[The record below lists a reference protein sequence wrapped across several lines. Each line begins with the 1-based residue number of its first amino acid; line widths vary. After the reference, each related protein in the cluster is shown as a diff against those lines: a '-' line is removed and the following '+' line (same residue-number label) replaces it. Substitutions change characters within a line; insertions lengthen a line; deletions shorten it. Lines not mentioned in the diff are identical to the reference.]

1 MKRRKK
7 LIGALLSSAM
17 LLTSIMP
24 VSVMAAEPG
33 DAQGEAGAQ
42 PGLKMWYS
50 SPATDWESEASPL
63 GNGFMGAMIF
73 GGVDSDQILINE
85 HTLWSGG
92 PGADPDYDGGH
103 NDRTSEENAANL
115 KKAQELLQDEV
126 TDFTENHSAYVD
138 ESTGQ
143 VVSEN
148 FNPSDEVK
156 NLINT
161 LKGDKTYF
169 GHYQQL
175 SNIMITN
182 DSDKAVIPVSIDSNS
197 ANKNSGNQQYQEGP
211 EKAFDNRTDTKWY
224 SVGGLSGDAQ
234 QEFPAWVTA
243 EYEEPVTT
251 SQYAIVSGNDTPARD
266 PKAWNLYGSNDGEKF
281 DLIDAQTDVVFENRI
296 QTKYFPLDG
305 EVSYKYYKFEV
316 TELYGNAGGCQMQEI
331 IINASEEKASEYTD
345 YVRALDLDTAVASVD
360 YTLDGVG
367 YHREYFVSNPGN
379 VMAVRLTADQDGSIT
394 KYFSITTPQAKAE
407 ISSEN
412 DTITLTG
419 TPSDHGED
427 GLHFAQ
433 QVKVIPKGGE
443 MEADGTGV
451 MVTGADEVLL
461 LMSAGTNYQQCMDDS
476 YDYFSDEDPLDG
488 VKERIAAAEEK
499 GYEALKADHIADYQ
513 SLYDNVKLDLGGSV
527 PDKSTDALLAGYNG
541 RSADPNTA
549 EEDLYLENMYYQYGR
564 YLLIASSREGS
575 LPANL
580 QGIWANGLTPPWDAD
595 YHTNINVQMNYWLAE
610 QTNLSEC
617 HLPLIEYINSLVPR
631 GSETAEKV
639 FGEGT
644 RGWTTFHENNIWG
657 NTAPA
662 VSDAF
667 FTPTAAAWLCQ
678 DIWEVYAFNMD
689 EEFLAEN
696 YDTMLQSAIF
706 LVDILVEDERDG
718 TLVVS
723 PSYSPEHGPYSLGS
737 TFDQAVV
744 WDIFNNV
751 ILAADVLGKSD
762 TSEVQEIKAAF
773 EKLSGPKI
781 GLAGQ
786 FQEWKD
792 ETTMDITGDGGHR
805 HVNHLYGLHPGKQIV
820 AGRSEQDDE
829 YVEAMKV
836 TLNTR
841 GDGGTGWS
849 KAWKINFWARLR
861 DGDHAHKM
869 VEEQLK
875 ESTLQNLFD
884 THPPFQIDGNFG
896 ATAGMTEMLLQSQGD
911 SIDLLAAMPV
921 DWDTG
926 SVTGLRA
933 RGDVTVDMTWQRAT
947 LTGAVLTAGT
957 AGELKVRGENIGTS
971 TLTDADGNEVEFT
984 KEDADTITF
993 NAEAGMTYTISEIRD
1008 EEGAAQAR
1016 EELQGLIA
1024 SAQEKLDAKSPE
1036 DEIYDEGA
1044 NKALEEAIGA
1054 AQNVLDSDT
1063 QDYFELTD
1071 AVSALQQAVNEFD
1084 DAYNVSF
1091 SVSPASGIY
1100 SGDLTVKIDCA
1111 SSIVDIRYTIDGSE
1125 PTADSPKYYN
1135 GIILPYGI
1143 STVKAAAFLGD
1154 KQINDTATYEYMVNE
1169 EENLAQGKSIT
1180 AVQGTNVISGYGP
1193 EKAVDGDTGSRL
1205 ATNGSGAAV
1214 EIDLGTAEE
1223 VSAVA
1228 IDQFVEREQTSRI
1241 QEYTVEYWDGE
1252 NWVECDRVQ
1261 NSVKEADNI
1270 IFNNDPDHD
1279 PTQHAYMGS
1288 VFGPVT
1294 ASRFRINMTGG
1305 EVSIWEISLY
1315 GNTAAVDLTAL
1326 KQAVLDA
1333 GSIELD
1339 GYTEDSVKALQEA
1352 LAEAE
1357 KVLADSGVS
1366 QEDADQAA
1374 DALNQAIAD
1383 LTLKS
1388 DEEQTVSKKTLE
1400 YFLNRAKEYQA
1411 NGTVDS
1417 CVESVKKL
1425 FEEAV
1430 AEGEAVMADE
1440 HATRDEVMD
1449 ASLKLMKAIH
1459 ALDMKAA
1466 DKTDLEMAV
1475 ELGEMIDLSRYV
1487 EAGQQEFTDAL
1498 TAAKEVLADGDAL
1511 QGDADTAWNTLV
1523 AAMENLRLKAD
1534 KDVLEA
1540 LLDEAA
1546 GLDLSRYT
1554 EESVA
1559 VFRAALASAQAVFAD
1574 GTLTEADQ
1582 QKVDD
1587 AVNALKEAKAGLTAL
1602 NDGSGDGSGTGS
1614 GDAQE
1619 PGGSQDTDGQN
1630 SGSQNTGGQNSADQG
1645 GSKTGS
1651 GGNADKNSGDSADK
1665 AAKTGD
1671 AAPVAG
1677 WILFAAVSGAAA
1689 FSVITG
1695 KRRRGQR

>member
-1 MKRRKK
+1 MRAAVWLRTGGNSLQIYGGLFGKRGGQLERRRRVKLKGKK
-7 LIGALLSSAM
+7 KILGWVLSTAM
-17 LLTSIMP
+17 VVTGIMP
-24 VSVMAAEPG
+24 VNTLAAEPG
-33 DAQGEAGAQ
+33 EEEPGQ
-42 PGLKMWYS
+42 PALRMWYD

-103 NDRTSEENAANL
+103 NDNTSEENAANL
-115 KKAQELLQDEV
+115 KRAQELLQDEV
-126 TDFTENHSAYVD
+126 TAFTENNSAYID

-143 VVSEN
+143 VISSN
-148 FNPSDEVK
+148 FNESSEVR
-156 NLINT
+156 NLINS
-161 LKGDKTYF
+161 LKGDKTNF

-182 DSDKAVIPVSIDSNS
+182 TPAATVTPIHVESNS
-197 ANKNSGNQQYQEGP
+197 ANADSENQQYQEGP
-211 EKAFDNRTDTKWY
+211 EKAFDNNLDTKWY
-224 SVGGLSGDAQ
+224 STGGLSGDAQ
-234 QEFPAWVTA
+234 QEFPAWVTV

-266 PKAWNLYGSNDGEKF
+266 PKAWNLYGSNDGEEF
-281 DLIDAQTDVVFENRI
+281 VLLDAQTDVAFSNRI
-296 QTKYFPLDG
+296 ETKYFPLDE

-316 TELYGNAGGCQMQEI
+316 TGLYGDAGGCQMQEV
-331 IINASEEKASEYTD
+331 IINAPSDEASDYTN
-345 YVRALDLDTAVASVD
+345 YVRALDLDTAVATVD
-360 YTLDGVG
+360 YTIDETN

-379 VMAVRLTADQDGSIT
+379 VMAVRLTADQENSIT
-394 KYFSITTPQAKAE
+394 KYFSITTPQTKAE
-407 ISSEN
+407 ITAEG

-419 TPSDHGED
+419 TPADHGED

-433 QVKVIPKGGE
+433 QVKVILPGDGE
-443 MEADGTGV
+443 MEADENGGIL
-451 MVTGADEVLL
+451 VTDADEVLL

-499 GYEALKADHIADYQ
+499 GYEALKEEHIADYK
-513 SLYDNVKLDLGGSV
+513 SLYDNVKLNLGSNV
-527 PDKSTDALLAGYNG
+527 PDKATDALLAGYNG

-549 EEDLYLENMYYQYGR
+549 EEDLYLETMYYQFGR
-564 YLLIASSREGS
+564 YLMISSSREGS

-580 QGIWANGLTPPWDAD
+580 QGIWANGLNPPWDAD

-617 HLPLIEYINSLVPR
+617 HEPLIRYINSLVPR
-631 GSETAEKV
+631 GSETAKKV
-639 FGEGT
+639 FGEDT

-678 DIWEVYAFNMD
+678 DIWEVYAFNLD

-751 ILAADVLGKSD
+751 ILASEVLGKED
-762 TSEVQEIKAAF
+762 TPEVQEIKTAF
-773 EKLSGPKI
+773 ENLSGPKI

-805 HVNHLYGLHPGKQIV
+805 HVNHLYGLHPGKQFV
-820 AGRSEQDDE
+820 AGRSEEDDQ
-829 YVEAMKV
+829 YIEAMKE

-875 ESTLQNLFD
+875 ESTLTNLFD

-911 SIDLLAAMPV
+911 SIDLLAAMPA
-921 DWDTG
+921 DWDAG

-933 RGDVTVDMTWQRAT
+933 RGDVTVDMTWQRST

-957 AGELKVRGENIGTS
+957 DGELKVRGENIGTS
-971 TLTDADGNEVEFT
+971 TLTDSNGNAVEYT
-984 KEDADTITF
+984 KVDADTITF
-993 NAEAGMTYTISEIRD
+993 DAAAGTSYTISEIRN
-1008 EEGAAQAR
+1008 EEGVAQAR
-1016 EELQGLIA
+1016 EDLQELIA
-1024 SAQEKLDAKSPE
+1024 TAQEKLDARSPE

-1044 NKALEEAIGA
+1044 NKALEEAIKT
-1054 AQNVLDSDT
+1054 AQAVLDSDT
-1063 QDYFELTD
+1063 QDYFVLTD
-1071 AVSALQQAVNEFD
+1071 AVSALQEAINDFD
-1084 DAYNVSF
+1084 DAYNIAF

-1100 SGDLTVKIDCA
+1100 DGGLTVKVECA

-1125 PTADSPKYYN
+1125 PMADSPKYYN
-1135 GIILPYGI
+1135 GIVLPYGI
-1143 STVKAAAFLGD
+1143 STVKAATFLGD
-1154 KQINDTATYEYMVNE
+1154 KQINDTVTIEYMVNDDN
-1169 EENLAQGKSIT
+1169 NLALGRSISVT
-1180 AVQGTNVISGYGP
+1180 QGTNVISGYGP
-1193 EKAVDGDTGSRL
+1193 EKSVDGDASTRL
-1205 ATNGSGAAV
+1205 ATNGSGAGV
-1214 EIDLGTAEE
+1214 EIDLGSAVE
-1223 VSAVA
+1223 VSAVS
-1228 IDQFVEREQTSRI
+1228 IDQFVENYQTTRI

-1252 NWVECDRVQ
+1252 NWVECDHVR
-1261 NSVKEADNI
+1261 NDVKEADNI
-1270 IFNNDPDHD
+1270 IFNNDPDNN

-1288 VFGPVT
+1288 TFDPVT
-1294 ASRFRINMTGG
+1294 TSKIRINMTGG
-1305 EVSIWEISLY
+1305 EVSIWEIGVY
-1315 GNTAAVDLTAL
+1315 GNVPAVDRTAL
-1326 KQAVLDA
+1326 EQAILDA
-1333 GSIELD
+1333 ESIELD
-1339 GYTEDSVKALQEA
+1339 GYTEESVKALQEA
-1352 LAEAE
+1352 LAHAKETAE
-1357 KVLADSGVS
+1357 NDAAA
-1366 QEDADQAA
+1366 QEDVDAA
-1374 DALNQAIAD
+1374 AAALNQAIAGLVSESGED
-1383 LTLKS
+1383 
-1388 DEEQTVSKKTLE
+1388 QAVSKKTLE
-1400 YFLNRAKEYQA
+1400 YFLNSAKEHVA
-1411 NGTVDS
+1411 NGDVDN
-1417 CVESVKKL
+1417 CVESVQKL
-1425 FEEAV
+1425 FEEAI
-1430 AEGEAVMADE
+1430 AEGEAVMADAD
-1440 HATRDEVMD
+1440 ATRDEVMN
-1449 ASLKLMKAIH
+1449 ATIKLVKAIH
-1459 ALDMKAA
+1459 ALDMQAA

-1475 ELGEMIDLSRYV
+1475 ELGDMIDLSKYV
-1487 EAGQQEFTDAL
+1487 EAGQQEFTDTLA
-1498 TAAKEVLADGDAL
+1498 AAKEVLADGDAM
-1511 QGDADTAWNTLV
+1511 QGDVDEAWDALV
-1523 AAMENLRLKAD
+1523 TAMENLRLKAS
-1534 KDVLEA
+1534 KDALED
-1540 LLDEAA
+1540 LLNEAA

-1554 EESVA
+1554 EESAA

-1574 GTLTEADQ
+1574 ETLSEADQ

-1587 AVNALKEAKAGLTAL
+1587 AAAALKAAKDGLVAKA
-1602 NDGSGDGSGTGS
+1602 DGSGEGNETGNGS
-1614 GDAQE
+1614 
-1619 PGGSQDTDGQN
+1619 
-1630 SGSQNTGGQNSADQG
+1630 SA
-1645 GSKTGS
+1645 
-1651 GGNADKNSGDSADK
+1651 NK

-1671 AAPVAG
+1671 TAPIAG
-1677 WILFAAVSGAAA
+1677 WMLLMIGTGAAA
-1689 FSVITG
+1689 LAVYR
-1695 KRRRGQR
+1695 KRIKL

>member
-1 MKRRKK
+1 MKGKK
-7 LIGALLSSAM
+7 KILGWVLSTAM
-17 LLTSIMP
+17 VVTGIMP
-24 VSVMAAEPG
+24 VNTLAAEPG
-33 DAQGEAGAQ
+33 EEEPGQ
-42 PGLKMWYS
+42 PALRMWYD

-103 NDRTSEENAANL
+103 NDNTSEENAANL
-115 KKAQELLQDEV
+115 KRAQELLQDEV
-126 TDFTENHSAYVD
+126 TAFTENNSAYID

-143 VVSEN
+143 VISSN
-148 FNPSDEVK
+148 FNESSEVR
-156 NLINT
+156 NLINS
-161 LKGDKTYF
+161 LKGDKTNF

-182 DSDKAVIPVSIDSNS
+182 TPAATVTPIHVESNS
-197 ANKNSGNQQYQEGP
+197 ANADSENQQYQEGP
-211 EKAFDNRTDTKWY
+211 EKAFDNNLDTKWY
-224 SVGGLSGDAQ
+224 STGGLSGDAQ
-234 QEFPAWVTA
+234 QEFPAWVTV

-266 PKAWNLYGSNDGEKF
+266 PKAWNLYGSNDGEEF
-281 DLIDAQTDVVFENRI
+281 VLLDAQTDVAFSNRI
-296 QTKYFPLDG
+296 ETKYFPLDE

-316 TELYGNAGGCQMQEI
+316 TELYGDAGGCQMQEV
-331 IINASEEKASEYTD
+331 IINAPSDEASDYTN
-345 YVRALDLDTAVASVD
+345 YVRALDLDTAVATVD
-360 YTLDGVG
+360 YTIDETN

-379 VMAVRLTADQDGSIT
+379 VMAVRLTADQENSIT
-394 KYFSITTPQAKAE
+394 KYFGITTPQTKAE
-407 ISSEN
+407 ITAEG

-419 TPSDHGED
+419 TPADHGED

-433 QVKVIPKGGE
+433 QVKVILPGDGE
-443 MEADGTGV
+443 MKADENGGIL
-451 MVTGADEVLL
+451 VTDADEVLL

-499 GYEALKADHIADYQ
+499 GYEALKEEHIADYK
-513 SLYDNVKLDLGGSV
+513 SLYDNVKLNLGSNV
-527 PDKSTDALLAGYNG
+527 PDKATDALLAGYNG
-541 RSADPNTA
+541 RSADPNAA
-549 EEDLYLENMYYQYGR
+549 EEDLYLETMYYQFGR
-564 YLLIASSREGS
+564 YLMISSSREGS

-580 QGIWANGLTPPWDAD
+580 QGIWANGLNPPWDAD

-617 HLPLIEYINSLVPR
+617 HEPLIRYINSLVPR
-631 GSETAEKV
+631 GSETAKKV
-639 FGEGT
+639 FGEDT

-678 DIWEVYAFNMD
+678 DIWEVYAFNLD

-751 ILAADVLGKSD
+751 ILASEVLSKED
-762 TSEVQEIKAAF
+762 TPEVQEIKTAF
-773 EKLSGPKI
+773 ENLSGPKI

-805 HVNHLYGLHPGKQIV
+805 HVNHLYGLHPGKQFV
-820 AGRSEQDDE
+820 AGRSEEDDQ
-829 YVEAMKV
+829 YIEAMKE

-875 ESTLQNLFD
+875 ESTLTNLFD

-911 SIDLLAAMPV
+911 SIDLLAAMPA
-921 DWDTG
+921 DWDAG

-933 RGDVTVDMTWQRAT
+933 RGDVTVDMTWQRST

-957 AGELKVRGENIGTS
+957 DGELKVRGENIGTS
-971 TLTDADGNEVEFT
+971 TLTDSNGNAVEYT
-984 KEDADTITF
+984 KVDADTIIF
-993 NAEAGMTYTISEIRD
+993 DAAAGTSYTISEIRN
-1008 EEGAAQAR
+1008 EEGVAQAR
-1016 EELQGLIA
+1016 EDLQELIA
-1024 SAQEKLDAKSPE
+1024 TAQEKLDARSPE

-1044 NKALEEAIGA
+1044 NKALEEAIKT
-1054 AQNVLDSDT
+1054 AQAVLDSDT
-1063 QDYFELTD
+1063 QDYFVLTD
-1071 AVSALQQAVNEFD
+1071 AVSALQEAINDFD
-1084 DAYNVSF
+1084 DAYNIAF

-1100 SGDLTVKIDCA
+1100 DGGLTVKVECA

-1135 GIILPYGI
+1135 GIVLPYGI
-1143 STVKAAAFLGD
+1143 STVKAATFLGD
-1154 KQINDTATYEYMVNE
+1154 KQINDTVTIEYMVNDDN
-1169 EENLAQGKSIT
+1169 NLALGRSISVT
-1180 AVQGTNVISGYGP
+1180 QGTNVISGYGP
-1193 EKAVDGDTGSRL
+1193 EKSVDGDASTRL
-1205 ATNGSGAAV
+1205 ATNGSGAGV
-1214 EIDLGTAEE
+1214 EIDLGSAVE
-1223 VSAVA
+1223 VSAVS
-1228 IDQFVEREQTSRI
+1228 IDQFVENYQTTRI

-1252 NWVECDRVQ
+1252 NWVECDHVR
-1261 NSVKEADNI
+1261 NDVKEADNI
-1270 IFNNDPDHD
+1270 IFNNDPDNN

-1288 VFGPVT
+1288 TFDPVT
-1294 ASRFRINMTGG
+1294 TSKIRINMTGG
-1305 EVSIWEISLY
+1305 EVSIWEIGVY
-1315 GNTAAVDLTAL
+1315 GNVPAVDRTAL
-1326 KQAVLDA
+1326 EQAILDA
-1333 GSIELD
+1333 ESIELD
-1339 GYTEDSVKALQEA
+1339 GYTEESVKALQEA
-1352 LAEAE
+1352 LAHAKETAE
-1357 KVLADSGVS
+1357 NDAAA
-1366 QEDADQAA
+1366 QEDVDAA
-1374 DALNQAIAD
+1374 AAALNQAIAGLVSESGED
-1383 LTLKS
+1383 
-1388 DEEQTVSKKTLE
+1388 QTVSKKTLE
-1400 YFLNRAKEYQA
+1400 YFLNSAKEHVA
-1411 NGTVDS
+1411 NGDVDN
-1417 CVESVKKL
+1417 CVESVQKL
-1425 FEEAV
+1425 FEEAI
-1430 AEGEAVMADE
+1430 AEGEAVMADAD
-1440 HATRDEVMD
+1440 ATRDEVMN
-1449 ASLKLMKAIH
+1449 ATIKLVKAIH
-1459 ALDMKAA
+1459 ALDMQAA

-1475 ELGEMIDLSRYV
+1475 ELGDMIDLSKYV
-1487 EAGQQEFTDAL
+1487 EAGQQEFTDTLA
-1498 TAAKEVLADGDAL
+1498 AAKEVLADGDAM
-1511 QGDADTAWNTLV
+1511 QGDVDEAWDALV
-1523 AAMENLRLKAD
+1523 TAMENLRLKAS
-1534 KDVLEA
+1534 KDALED
-1540 LLDEAA
+1540 LLNEAA

-1554 EESVA
+1554 EESAA

-1574 GTLTEADQ
+1574 ETLSEADQ

-1587 AVNALKEAKAGLTAL
+1587 AAAALKAAKDGLVAKA
-1602 NDGSGDGSGTGS
+1602 DGSGEGNETGNGS
-1614 GDAQE
+1614 
-1619 PGGSQDTDGQN
+1619 
-1630 SGSQNTGGQNSADQG
+1630 SA
-1645 GSKTGS
+1645 
-1651 GGNADKNSGDSADK
+1651 NK

-1671 AAPVAG
+1671 TAPIAG
-1677 WILFAAVSGAAA
+1677 WMLLMIGTGAAA
-1689 FSVITG
+1689 LAVYR
-1695 KRRRGQR
+1695 KRIKL

>member
-1 MKRRKK
+1 MRAAVWLRTGGNSLQIYGGLFGKRGGQLERRRRVKLKGKK
-7 LIGALLSSAM
+7 KILGWVLSTAM
-17 LLTSIMP
+17 VVTGIMP
-24 VSVMAAEPG
+24 VNTLAAEPG
-33 DAQGEAGAQ
+33 EEEPGQ
-42 PGLKMWYS
+42 PALRMWYD

-103 NDRTSEENAANL
+103 NDNTSEENAANL
-115 KKAQELLQDEV
+115 KQAQELLQDEV
-126 TDFTENHSAYVD
+126 TAFTENNYAYID

-143 VVSEN
+143 VISSN
-148 FNPSDEVK
+148 FNESSEVR
-156 NLINT
+156 NLINS
-161 LKGDKTYF
+161 LKGDKTNF

-182 DSDKAVIPVSIDSNS
+182 TPAATVTPIHVESNS
-197 ANKNSGNQQYQEGP
+197 ANADSENQQYQEGP
-211 EKAFDNRTDTKWY
+211 EKAFDNNLDTKWY
-224 SVGGLSGDAQ
+224 STGGLSGDAQ
-234 QEFPAWVTA
+234 QEFPAWVTV

-266 PKAWNLYGSNDGEKF
+266 PKAWNLYGSNDGEEF
-281 DLIDAQTDVVFENRI
+281 VLLDAQTDVAFSNRI
-296 QTKYFPLDG
+296 ETKYFPLHE

-316 TELYGNAGGCQMQEI
+316 TELYGDAGGCQMQEV
-331 IINASEEKASEYTD
+331 IINAPSDEASDYTN
-345 YVRALDLDTAVASVD
+345 YVRALDLDTAVATVD
-360 YTLDGVG
+360 YRIDETN

-379 VMAVRLTADQDGSIT
+379 VMAVRLTADQENSIT
-394 KYFSITTPQAKAE
+394 KYFSITTPQTKAE
-407 ISSEN
+407 ITAEG

-419 TPSDHGED
+419 TPADHGED

-433 QVKVIPKGGE
+433 QVKVILPGDGE
-443 MEADGTGV
+443 MKADENGGIL
-451 MVTGADEVLL
+451 VTDADEVLL

-499 GYEALKADHIADYQ
+499 GYEALKEEHIADYK
-513 SLYDNVKLDLGGSV
+513 SLYDNVKLNLGSNV
-527 PDKSTDALLAGYNG
+527 PDKATDALLAGYNG

-549 EEDLYLENMYYQYGR
+549 EEDLYLETMYYQFGR
-564 YLLIASSREGS
+564 YLMISSSREGS

-580 QGIWANGLTPPWDAD
+580 QGIWANGLNPPWDAD

-617 HLPLIEYINSLVPR
+617 HEPLIRYINSLVPR
-631 GSETAEKV
+631 GSETAKKV
-639 FGEGT
+639 FGEDT

-678 DIWEVYAFNMD
+678 DIWEVYAFNLD

-706 LVDILVEDERDG
+706 LVDILVEDDRDG

-751 ILAADVLGKSD
+751 ILASEVLGKED
-762 TSEVQEIKAAF
+762 TPEVQEIKTAF
-773 EKLSGPKI
+773 ENLSGPKI

-805 HVNHLYGLHPGKQIV
+805 HVNHLYGLHPGKQFV
-820 AGRSEQDDE
+820 AGRSEEDDQ
-829 YVEAMKV
+829 YIEAMKE

-875 ESTLQNLFD
+875 ESTLTNLFD

-911 SIDLLAAMPV
+911 SIDLLAAMPA
-921 DWDTG
+921 DWDAG

-933 RGDVTVDMTWQRAT
+933 RGDVTVDMTWQRST

-957 AGELKVRGENIGTS
+957 DGELKVRGENIGTS
-971 TLTDADGNEVEFT
+971 TLTDSNGNAVEYT
-984 KEDADTITF
+984 KVDADTITF
-993 NAEAGMTYTISEIRD
+993 DAAAGTSYTISEIRN
-1008 EEGAAQAR
+1008 EEGVAQAR
-1016 EELQGLIA
+1016 DDLQELIA
-1024 SAQEKLDAKSPE
+1024 TAQEKLDARSPE

-1044 NKALEEAIGA
+1044 NKALEEAIKT
-1054 AQNVLDSDT
+1054 AQAVLDSDT
-1063 QDYFELTD
+1063 QDYFVLTD
-1071 AVSALQQAVNEFD
+1071 AVSALREAVNDFD
-1084 DAYNVSF
+1084 DAYNIAF

-1100 SGDLTVKIDCA
+1100 SGGLTVKVECA

-1135 GIILPYGI
+1135 GIVLPYGI
-1143 STVKAAAFLGD
+1143 STVKAATFLGD
-1154 KQINDTATYEYMVNE
+1154 KQINDTVTIEYMVNDDN
-1169 EENLAQGKSIT
+1169 NLALGRSISVT
-1180 AVQGTNVISGYGP
+1180 QGTNVISGYGP
-1193 EKAVDGDTGSRL
+1193 EKSVDGDASTRL
-1205 ATNGSGAAV
+1205 ATNGSGAGV
-1214 EIDLGTAEE
+1214 EIDLGSAVE
-1223 VSAVA
+1223 VSAVS
-1228 IDQFVEREQTSRI
+1228 IDQFVENYQTTRI

-1252 NWVECDRVQ
+1252 NWVECDHVR
-1261 NSVKEADNI
+1261 NEVKEADNI
-1270 IFNNDPDHD
+1270 IFNNDPDNN

-1288 VFGPVT
+1288 TFDPVT
-1294 ASRFRINMTGG
+1294 TSKIRINMTGG
-1305 EVSIWEISLY
+1305 EVSIWEIGVY
-1315 GNTAAVDLTAL
+1315 GNVPAVDRTAL
-1326 KQAVLDA
+1326 EQAILDA
-1333 GSIELD
+1333 ESIELD
-1339 GYTEDSVKALQEA
+1339 GYTEESVKALQEA
-1352 LAEAE
+1352 LAHAKEIAE
-1357 KVLADSGVS
+1357 NDAAS
-1366 QEDADQAA
+1366 QEDVDAA
-1374 DALNQAIAD
+1374 AAALNQAIAGLVSESGED
-1383 LTLKS
+1383 
-1388 DEEQTVSKKTLE
+1388 QTVSKKTLE
-1400 YFLNRAKEYQA
+1400 YFLNSAKEHVA
-1411 NGTVDS
+1411 NGDVDN
-1417 CVESVKKL
+1417 CVESVQKL
-1425 FEEAV
+1425 FEEAI
-1430 AEGEAVMADE
+1430 AEGEAVMADAD
-1440 HATRDEVMD
+1440 ATRDEVMN
-1449 ASLKLMKAIH
+1449 ATIKLVKAIH
-1459 ALDMKAA
+1459 ALDMQAA

-1475 ELGEMIDLSRYV
+1475 ELGDMIDLSKYV

-1498 TAAKEVLADGDAL
+1498 AAAKEVLADGDAM
-1511 QGDADTAWNTLV
+1511 QGDVDEAWDALV
-1523 AAMENLRLKAD
+1523 TAMENLRLKAS
-1534 KDVLEA
+1534 KDALED
-1540 LLDEAA
+1540 LLNEAA

-1554 EESVA
+1554 EESA
-1559 VFRAALASAQAVFAD
+1559 AAFRAALASAQAVFAD
-1574 GTLTEADQ
+1574 ETLSEADQ

-1587 AVNALKEAKAGLTAL
+1587 AAAALKAAKDGLVAKA
-1602 NDGSGDGSGTGS
+1602 D
-1614 GDAQE
+1614 
-1619 PGGSQDTDGQN
+1619 
-1630 SGSQNTGGQNSADQG
+1630 
-1645 GSKTGS
+1645 GS
-1651 GGNADKNSGDSADK
+1651 GGNADKNDGNSGNGNSANK

-1671 AAPVAG
+1671 SAPIAG
-1677 WILFAAVSGAAA
+1677 WMLLMIGTGAAA
-1689 FSVITG
+1689 LAVYR
-1695 KRRRGQR
+1695 KRIKL

>member
-1 MKRRKK
+1 MKGKK
-7 LIGALLSSAM
+7 KILGWVLSTAM
-17 LLTSIMP
+17 VVTGIMP
-24 VSVMAAEPG
+24 VNTLAAEPG
-33 DAQGEAGAQ
+33 EEEPGQ
-42 PGLKMWYS
+42 PALRMWYD

-103 NDRTSEENAANL
+103 NDNTSEENAANL
-115 KKAQELLQDEV
+115 KQAQELLQDEV
-126 TDFTENHSAYVD
+126 TAFTENNSAYID

-143 VVSEN
+143 VISSN
-148 FNPSDEVK
+148 FNESSEVR
-156 NLINT
+156 NLINS
-161 LKGDKTYF
+161 LKGDKTNF

-182 DSDKAVIPVSIDSNS
+182 TPAATVTPIHVESNS
-197 ANKNSGNQQYQEGP
+197 ANADSENQQYQEGP
-211 EKAFDNRTDTKWY
+211 EKAFDNNLDTKWY
-224 SVGGLSGDAQ
+224 STGGLSGDAQ
-234 QEFPAWVTA
+234 QEFPAWVTV

-266 PKAWNLYGSNDGEKF
+266 PKAWNLYGSNDGEEF
-281 DLIDAQTDVVFENRI
+281 VLLDAQTDVAFSNRI
-296 QTKYFPLDG
+296 ETKYFPLDE

-316 TELYGNAGGCQMQEI
+316 TELYGDAGGCQMQEV
-331 IINASEEKASEYTD
+331 IINAPSDEASDYTN
-345 YVRALDLDTAVASVD
+345 YVRTLDLDTAVATVD
-360 YTLDGVG
+360 YTIDETN

-379 VMAVRLTADQDGSIT
+379 VMAVRLTADQENSIT
-394 KYFSITTPQAKAE
+394 KYFSITTPQTKAE
-407 ISSEN
+407 ITAEG

-419 TPSDHGED
+419 TPADHGED

-433 QVKVIPKGGE
+433 QVKVILPGDGE
-443 MEADGTGV
+443 MKADENGGIL
-451 MVTGADEVLL
+451 VTDADEVLL

-499 GYEALKADHIADYQ
+499 GYEALKEEHIADYK
-513 SLYDNVKLDLGGSV
+513 SLYDNVKLNLGSNV
-527 PDKSTDALLAGYNG
+527 PDKATDALLAGYNG

-549 EEDLYLENMYYQYGR
+549 EEDLYLETMYYQFGR
-564 YLLIASSREGS
+564 YLMISSSREGS

-580 QGIWANGLTPPWDAD
+580 QGIWANGLNPPWDAD

-617 HLPLIEYINSLVPR
+617 HEPLIRYINSLVPR
-631 GSETAEKV
+631 GSETAKKV
-639 FGEGT
+639 FGEDT

-678 DIWEVYAFNMD
+678 DIWEVYAFNLD

-751 ILAADVLGKSD
+751 ILASEVLGKED
-762 TSEVQEIKAAF
+762 TPEVQEIKTAF
-773 EKLSGPKI
+773 ENLSGPKI

-805 HVNHLYGLHPGKQIV
+805 HVNHLYGLHPGKQFV
-820 AGRSEQDDE
+820 AGRSEEDDQ
-829 YVEAMKV
+829 YIEAMKE

-875 ESTLQNLFD
+875 ESTLTNLFD

-911 SIDLLAAMPV
+911 SIDLLAAMPA
-921 DWDTG
+921 DWDAG

-933 RGDVTVDMTWQRAT
+933 RGDVTVDMTWQRST

-957 AGELKVRGENIGTS
+957 DGELKVRGENIGTS
-971 TLTDADGNEVEFT
+971 TLTDSNGNAVEYT
-984 KEDADTITF
+984 KVDADTITF
-993 NAEAGMTYTISEIRD
+993 DAAAGTSYTISEIRN
-1008 EEGAAQAR
+1008 EEGVAQAR
-1016 EELQGLIA
+1016 EDLQELIA
-1024 SAQEKLDAKSPE
+1024 TAQEKLDARSPE

-1044 NKALEEAIGA
+1044 NKALEEAIKT
-1054 AQNVLDSDT
+1054 AQAVLDSGT
-1063 QDYFELTD
+1063 QDYFVLTD
-1071 AVSALQQAVNEFD
+1071 AVSALQEAINDFD
-1084 DAYNVSF
+1084 DAYNIAF

-1100 SGDLTVKIDCA
+1100 DGGLTVKVECA

-1125 PTADSPKYYN
+1125 PTADSPKHYN
-1135 GIILPYGI
+1135 GIVLPYGI
-1143 STVKAAAFLGD
+1143 STVKAATFLGD
-1154 KQINDTATYEYMVNE
+1154 KQINDTVTIEYMVNDDN
-1169 EENLAQGKSIT
+1169 NLALGRSISVT
-1180 AVQGTNVISGYGP
+1180 QGTNVISGYGP
-1193 EKAVDGDTGSRL
+1193 EKSVDGDASTRL
-1205 ATNGSGAAV
+1205 ATNGSGAGV
-1214 EIDLGTAEE
+1214 EIDLGSAVE
-1223 VSAVA
+1223 VSAVS
-1228 IDQFVEREQTSRI
+1228 IDQFVENYQTTRI

-1252 NWVECDRVQ
+1252 NWGECDHVR
-1261 NSVKEADNI
+1261 NDVKEADNI
-1270 IFNNDPDHD
+1270 IFNNDPDNN

-1288 VFGPVT
+1288 TFDPVT
-1294 ASRFRINMTGG
+1294 TSKIRINMTGG
-1305 EVSIWEISLY
+1305 EVSIWEIGVY
-1315 GNTAAVDLTAL
+1315 GNVPAVDRTAL
-1326 KQAVLDA
+1326 EQAILDA
-1333 GSIELD
+1333 ESIELD
-1339 GYTEDSVKALQEA
+1339 GYTEESVKTLQEA
-1352 LAEAE
+1352 LAHAKETAE
-1357 KVLADSGVS
+1357 NDAAA
-1366 QEDADQAA
+1366 QEDVDAA
-1374 DALNQAIAD
+1374 AAALNQAIAGLVSESGED
-1383 LTLKS
+1383 
-1388 DEEQTVSKKTLE
+1388 QTVSKKTLD
-1400 YFLNRAKEYQA
+1400 YFLNSAKEHVA
-1411 NGTVDS
+1411 NGDVDN
-1417 CVESVKKL
+1417 CVESVQKL
-1425 FEEAV
+1425 FEEAI
-1430 AEGEAVMADE
+1430 AEGEAVMADAD
-1440 HATRDEVMD
+1440 ATRDEVMN
-1449 ASLKLMKAIH
+1449 ATIKLVKAIH
-1459 ALDMKAA
+1459 ALDMQAA

-1475 ELGEMIDLSRYV
+1475 ELGDMIDLSKYV
-1487 EAGQQEFTDAL
+1487 EAGQQEFTDTLA
-1498 TAAKEVLADGDAL
+1498 AAKEVLADGDAM
-1511 QGDADTAWNTLV
+1511 QGDVDEAWDALV
-1523 AAMENLRLKAD
+1523 TAMENLRLKAS
-1534 KDVLEA
+1534 KDALED
-1540 LLDEAA
+1540 LLNEAA

-1554 EESVA
+1554 EESAA

-1574 GTLTEADQ
+1574 ETLSEADQ

-1587 AVNALKEAKAGLTAL
+1587 AAAALKAAKDGLVAKA
-1602 NDGSGDGSGTGS
+1602 DGSGEGNETGNGS
-1614 GDAQE
+1614 
-1619 PGGSQDTDGQN
+1619 
-1630 SGSQNTGGQNSADQG
+1630 SA
-1645 GSKTGS
+1645 
-1651 GGNADKNSGDSADK
+1651 NK

-1671 AAPVAG
+1671 TAPIAG
-1677 WILFAAVSGAAA
+1677 WMLLMIGTGAAA
-1689 FSVITG
+1689 LAVYR
-1695 KRRRGQR
+1695 KRIKL

>member
-1 MKRRKK
+1 MTENSACSCLVKDRRNSLQIYGGLFGKRGGQLERRRRVKLKGKK
-7 LIGALLSSAM
+7 KILGWVLSTAM
-17 LLTSIMP
+17 VVTGIMP
-24 VSVMAAEPG
+24 VNTLAAEPG
-33 DAQGEAGAQ
+33 EEEPGQ
-42 PGLKMWYS
+42 PALRMWYD

-103 NDRTSEENAANL
+103 NDNTSEENAANL
-115 KKAQELLQDEV
+115 KRAQELLQDEV
-126 TDFTENHSAYVD
+126 TAFTENNSAYID

-143 VVSEN
+143 VISSN
-148 FNPSDEVK
+148 FNESSEVR
-156 NLINT
+156 NLINS
-161 LKGDKTYF
+161 LKGDKTNF

-182 DSDKAVIPVSIDSNS
+182 TPAATVTPIHVESNS
-197 ANKNSGNQQYQEGP
+197 ANADSENQQYQEGP
-211 EKAFDNRTDTKWY
+211 EKAFDNNLDTKWY
-224 SVGGLSGDAQ
+224 STGGLSGDAQ
-234 QEFPAWVTA
+234 QEFPAWVTV

-266 PKAWNLYGSNDGEKF
+266 PKAWNLYGSNDGEEF
-281 DLIDAQTDVVFENRI
+281 VLLDAQTDVAFSNRI
-296 QTKYFPLDG
+296 ETKYFPLDE

-316 TELYGNAGGCQMQEI
+316 TELYGDAGGCQMQEV
-331 IINASEEKASEYTD
+331 IINAPSDEASDYTN
-345 YVRALDLDTAVASVD
+345 YVRTLDLDTAVATVD
-360 YTLDGVG
+360 YTIDETN

-379 VMAVRLTADQDGSIT
+379 VMAVRLTADQENSIT
-394 KYFSITTPQAKAE
+394 KYFSITTPQTKAE
-407 ISSEN
+407 ITAEG

-419 TPSDHGED
+419 TPADHGED

-433 QVKVIPKGGE
+433 QVKVILPGDGE
-443 MEADGTGV
+443 MKADENGGIL
-451 MVTGADEVLL
+451 VTDADEVLL

-499 GYEALKADHIADYQ
+499 GYEALKEEHIADYK
-513 SLYDNVKLDLGGSV
+513 SLYDNVKLNLGSNV
-527 PDKSTDALLAGYNG
+527 PDKATDALLAGYNG

-549 EEDLYLENMYYQYGR
+549 EEDLYLETMYYQFGR
-564 YLLIASSREGS
+564 YLMISSSREGS

-580 QGIWANGLTPPWDAD
+580 QGIWANGLNPPWDAD

-617 HLPLIEYINSLVPR
+617 HEPLIRYINSLVPR
-631 GSETAEKV
+631 GSETAKKV
-639 FGEGT
+639 FGEDT

-678 DIWEVYAFNMD
+678 DIWEVYAFNLD

-751 ILAADVLGKSD
+751 ILASEVLGKED
-762 TSEVQEIKAAF
+762 TPEVQEIKTAF
-773 EKLSGPKI
+773 ENLSGPKI

-805 HVNHLYGLHPGKQIV
+805 HVNHLYGLHPGKQFV
-820 AGRSEQDDE
+820 AGRSEEDDQ
-829 YVEAMKV
+829 YIEAMKE

-875 ESTLQNLFD
+875 ESTLTNLFD

-911 SIDLLAAMPV
+911 SIDLLAAMPA
-921 DWDTG
+921 DWDAG

-933 RGDVTVDMTWQRAT
+933 RGDVTVDMTWQRST

-957 AGELKVRGENIGTS
+957 DGELKVRGENIGTS
-971 TLTDADGNEVEFT
+971 TLTDSNGNAVEYT
-984 KEDADTITF
+984 KVDADTITF
-993 NAEAGMTYTISEIRD
+993 DAAAGTSYTISEIRN
-1008 EEGAAQAR
+1008 EEGVAQAR
-1016 EELQGLIA
+1016 EDLQELIA
-1024 SAQEKLDAKSPE
+1024 TAQEKLDARSPE

-1044 NKALEEAIGA
+1044 NKALEEAIKT
-1054 AQNVLDSDT
+1054 AQAVLDSDT
-1063 QDYFELTD
+1063 QDYFVLTD
-1071 AVSALQQAVNEFD
+1071 AVSALQEAINDFD
-1084 DAYNVSF
+1084 DAYNIAF

-1100 SGDLTVKIDCA
+1100 DGGLTVKVECA

-1135 GIILPYGI
+1135 GIVLPYGI
-1143 STVKAAAFLGD
+1143 STVKAATFLGD
-1154 KQINDTATYEYMVNE
+1154 KQINDTVTIEYMVNDDN
-1169 EENLAQGKSIT
+1169 NLALGRSISVT
-1180 AVQGTNVISGYGP
+1180 QGTNVISGYGP
-1193 EKAVDGDTGSRL
+1193 EKSVDGDASTRL
-1205 ATNGSGAAV
+1205 ATNGSGAGV
-1214 EIDLGTAEE
+1214 EIDLGSAVE
-1223 VSAVA
+1223 VSAVS
-1228 IDQFVEREQTSRI
+1228 IDQFVENYQTTRI

-1252 NWVECDRVQ
+1252 NWVECDHVR
-1261 NSVKEADNI
+1261 NDVKEADNI
-1270 IFNNDPDHD
+1270 IFNNDPDNN

-1288 VFGPVT
+1288 TFDPVT
-1294 ASRFRINMTGG
+1294 TSKIRINMTGG
-1305 EVSIWEISLY
+1305 EVSIWEIGVY
-1315 GNTAAVDLTAL
+1315 GNVPAVDRTAL
-1326 KQAVLDA
+1326 EQAILDA
-1333 GSIELD
+1333 ESIELD
-1339 GYTEDSVKALQEA
+1339 GYTEESVKALQEA
-1352 LAEAE
+1352 LAHAKETAE
-1357 KVLADSGVS
+1357 NDAAA
-1366 QEDADQAA
+1366 QEDVDAA
-1374 DALNQAIAD
+1374 AAALNQAIAGLVSESGED
-1383 LTLKS
+1383 
-1388 DEEQTVSKKTLE
+1388 QTVSKKTLE
-1400 YFLNRAKEYQA
+1400 YFLNSAKEHVA
-1411 NGTVDS
+1411 NGDVDN
-1417 CVESVKKL
+1417 CVESVQKL
-1425 FEEAV
+1425 FEEAI
-1430 AEGEAVMADE
+1430 AEGEAVMADAD
-1440 HATRDEVMD
+1440 ATRDEVMN
-1449 ASLKLMKAIH
+1449 ATIKLVKAIH
-1459 ALDMKAA
+1459 ALDMQAA

-1475 ELGEMIDLSRYV
+1475 ELGDMIDLSKYV
-1487 EAGQQEFTDAL
+1487 EAGQQEFTDTLA
-1498 TAAKEVLADGDAL
+1498 AAKEVLADGDAM
-1511 QGDADTAWNTLV
+1511 QGDVDEAWDALV
-1523 AAMENLRLKAD
+1523 TAMENLRLKAS
-1534 KDVLEA
+1534 KDALED
-1540 LLDEAA
+1540 LLNEAA

-1554 EESVA
+1554 EESA
-1559 VFRAALASAQAVFAD
+1559 AAFRAALASAQAVFAD
-1574 GTLTEADQ
+1574 ETLSEADQ

-1587 AVNALKEAKAGLTAL
+1587 VAAALKAAKDGLVAKA
-1602 NDGSGDGSGTGS
+1602 DGSGEGNETGNGS
-1614 GDAQE
+1614 
-1619 PGGSQDTDGQN
+1619 
-1630 SGSQNTGGQNSADQG
+1630 SA
-1645 GSKTGS
+1645 
-1651 GGNADKNSGDSADK
+1651 NK

-1671 AAPVAG
+1671 TAPIAG
-1677 WILFAAVSGAAA
+1677 WMLLMIGTGAAA
-1689 FSVITG
+1689 LAVYR
-1695 KRRRGQR
+1695 KRIKL

>member
-1 MKRRKK
+1 MTENSACSCLVKDRRNSLQIYGGLFGKRGGQLERRRRVKLKGKK
-7 LIGALLSSAM
+7 KILGWVLSTAM
-17 LLTSIMP
+17 VVTGIMP
-24 VSVMAAEPG
+24 VNTLAAEPG
-33 DAQGEAGAQ
+33 EEEPGQ
-42 PGLKMWYS
+42 PALRMWYD

-103 NDRTSEENAANL
+103 NDNTSEENAANL
-115 KKAQELLQDEV
+115 KRAQELLQDEV
-126 TDFTENHSAYVD
+126 TAFTENNSAYID

-143 VVSEN
+143 VISSN
-148 FNPSDEVK
+148 FNESSEVR
-156 NLINT
+156 NLINS
-161 LKGDKTYF
+161 LKGDKTNF

-182 DSDKAVIPVSIDSNS
+182 TPAATVTPIHVESNS
-197 ANKNSGNQQYQEGP
+197 ANADSENQQYQEGP
-211 EKAFDNRTDTKWY
+211 EKAFDNNLDTKWY
-224 SVGGLSGDAQ
+224 STGGLSGDAQ
-234 QEFPAWVTA
+234 QEFPAWVTV

-266 PKAWNLYGSNDGEKF
+266 PKAWNLYGSNDGEEF
-281 DLIDAQTDVVFENRI
+281 VLLDAQTDVAFSNRI
-296 QTKYFPLDG
+296 ETKYFPLDE

-316 TELYGNAGGCQMQEI
+316 TELYGDAGGCQMQEV
-331 IINASEEKASEYTD
+331 IINAPSDEASDYTN
-345 YVRALDLDTAVASVD
+345 YVRTLDLDTAVATVD
-360 YTLDGVG
+360 YTIDETN

-379 VMAVRLTADQDGSIT
+379 VMAVRLTAD
-394 KYFSITTPQAKAE
+394 
-407 ISSEN
+407 
-412 DTITLTG
+412 
-419 TPSDHGED
+419 HGED

-433 QVKVIPKGGE
+433 QVKVILPGDGE
-443 MEADGTGV
+443 MKADENGGIL
-451 MVTGADEVLL
+451 VTDADEVLL

-499 GYEALKADHIADYQ
+499 GYEALKEEHIADYK
-513 SLYDNVKLDLGGSV
+513 SLYDNVKLNLGSNV
-527 PDKSTDALLAGYNG
+527 PDKATDALLAGYNG

-549 EEDLYLENMYYQYGR
+549 EEDLYLETMYYQFGR
-564 YLLIASSREGS
+564 YLMISSSREGS

-580 QGIWANGLTPPWDAD
+580 QGIWANGLNPPWDAD

-617 HLPLIEYINSLVPR
+617 HEPLIRYINSLVPR
-631 GSETAEKV
+631 GSETAKKV
-639 FGEGT
+639 FGEDT

-678 DIWEVYAFNMD
+678 DIWEVYAFNLD

-751 ILAADVLGKSD
+751 ILASEVLGKED
-762 TSEVQEIKAAF
+762 TPEVQEIKTAF
-773 EKLSGPKI
+773 ENLSGPKI

-805 HVNHLYGLHPGKQIV
+805 HVNHLYGLHPGKQFV
-820 AGRSEQDDE
+820 AGRSEEDDQ
-829 YVEAMKV
+829 YIEAMKE

-875 ESTLQNLFD
+875 ESTLTNLFD

-911 SIDLLAAMPV
+911 SIDLLAAMPA
-921 DWDTG
+921 DWDAG

-933 RGDVTVDMTWQRAT
+933 RGDVTVDMTWQRST

-957 AGELKVRGENIGTS
+957 DGELKVRGENIGTS
-971 TLTDADGNEVEFT
+971 TLTDSNGNAVEYT
-984 KEDADTITF
+984 KVDADTITF
-993 NAEAGMTYTISEIRD
+993 DAAAGTSYTISEIRN
-1008 EEGAAQAR
+1008 EEGVAQAR
-1016 EELQGLIA
+1016 EDLQELIA
-1024 SAQEKLDAKSPE
+1024 TAQEKLDARSPE

-1044 NKALEEAIGA
+1044 NKALEEAIKT
-1054 AQNVLDSDT
+1054 AQAVLDSDT
-1063 QDYFELTD
+1063 QDYFVLTD
-1071 AVSALQQAVNEFD
+1071 AVSALQEAINDFD
-1084 DAYNVSF
+1084 DAYNIAF

-1100 SGDLTVKIDCA
+1100 DGGLTVKVECA

-1135 GIILPYGI
+1135 GIVLPYGI
-1143 STVKAAAFLGD
+1143 STVKAATFLGD
-1154 KQINDTATYEYMVNE
+1154 KQINDTVTIEYMVNDDN
-1169 EENLAQGKSIT
+1169 NLALGRSISVT
-1180 AVQGTNVISGYGP
+1180 QGTNVISGYGP
-1193 EKAVDGDTGSRL
+1193 EKSVDGDASTRL
-1205 ATNGSGAAV
+1205 ATNGSGAGV
-1214 EIDLGTAEE
+1214 EIDLGSAVE
-1223 VSAVA
+1223 VSAVS
-1228 IDQFVEREQTSRI
+1228 IDQFVENYQTTRI

-1252 NWVECDRVQ
+1252 NWVECDHVR
-1261 NSVKEADNI
+1261 NDVKEADNI
-1270 IFNNDPDHD
+1270 IFNNDPDNN

-1288 VFGPVT
+1288 TFDPVT
-1294 ASRFRINMTGG
+1294 TSKIRINMTGG
-1305 EVSIWEISLY
+1305 EVSIWEIGVY
-1315 GNTAAVDLTAL
+1315 GNVPAVDRTAL
-1326 KQAVLDA
+1326 EQAILDA
-1333 GSIELD
+1333 ESIELD
-1339 GYTEDSVKALQEA
+1339 GYTEESVKALQEA
-1352 LAEAE
+1352 LAHAKETAE
-1357 KVLADSGVS
+1357 NDAAA
-1366 QEDADQAA
+1366 QEDVDAA
-1374 DALNQAIAD
+1374 AAALNQAIAGLVSESGED
-1383 LTLKS
+1383 
-1388 DEEQTVSKKTLE
+1388 QTVSKKTLE
-1400 YFLNRAKEYQA
+1400 YFLNSAKEHVA
-1411 NGTVDS
+1411 NGDVDN
-1417 CVESVKKL
+1417 CVESVQKL
-1425 FEEAV
+1425 FEEAI
-1430 AEGEAVMADE
+1430 AEGEAVMADAD
-1440 HATRDEVMD
+1440 ATRDEVMN
-1449 ASLKLMKAIH
+1449 ATIKLVKAIH
-1459 ALDMKAA
+1459 ALDMQAA

-1475 ELGEMIDLSRYV
+1475 ELGDMIDLSKYV
-1487 EAGQQEFTDAL
+1487 EAGQQEFTDTLA
-1498 TAAKEVLADGDAL
+1498 AAKEVLADGDAM
-1511 QGDADTAWNTLV
+1511 QGDVDEAWDALV
-1523 AAMENLRLKAD
+1523 TAMENLRLKAS
-1534 KDVLEA
+1534 KDALED
-1540 LLDEAA
+1540 LLNEAA

-1554 EESVA
+1554 EESA
-1559 VFRAALASAQAVFAD
+1559 AAFRAALASAQAVFAD
-1574 GTLTEADQ
+1574 ETLSEADQ

-1587 AVNALKEAKAGLTAL
+1587 VAAALKAAKDGLVAKA
-1602 NDGSGDGSGTGS
+1602 DGSGEGNETGNGS
-1614 GDAQE
+1614 
-1619 PGGSQDTDGQN
+1619 
-1630 SGSQNTGGQNSADQG
+1630 SA
-1645 GSKTGS
+1645 
-1651 GGNADKNSGDSADK
+1651 NK

-1671 AAPVAG
+1671 TAPIAG
-1677 WILFAAVSGAAA
+1677 WMLLMIGTGAAA
-1689 FSVITG
+1689 LAVYR
-1695 KRRRGQR
+1695 KRIKL

>member
-1 MKRRKK
+1 MRAAVWLRTGGNSLQIYGGLFGKRGGQLERRRRVKLKGKK
-7 LIGALLSSAM
+7 KILGWVLSTAM
-17 LLTSIMP
+17 VVTGIMP
-24 VSVMAAEPG
+24 VNTLAAEPG
-33 DAQGEAGAQ
+33 EEEPGQ
-42 PGLKMWYS
+42 PALRMWYD

-103 NDRTSEENAANL
+103 NDNTSEENAANL
-115 KKAQELLQDEV
+115 KQAQELLQDEV
-126 TDFTENHSAYVD
+126 TAFTENNSAYID

-143 VVSEN
+143 VISSN
-148 FNPSDEVK
+148 FNESSEVR
-156 NLINT
+156 NLINS
-161 LKGDKTYF
+161 LKGDKTNF

-182 DSDKAVIPVSIDSNS
+182 TPAATVTPIHVESNS
-197 ANKNSGNQQYQEGP
+197 ANADSENQQYQEGP
-211 EKAFDNRTDTKWY
+211 EKAFDNNLDTKWY
-224 SVGGLSGDAQ
+224 STGGLSGDAQ
-234 QEFPAWVTA
+234 QEFPAWVTV

-266 PKAWNLYGSNDGEKF
+266 PKAWNLYGSNDGEEF
-281 DLIDAQTDVVFENRI
+281 VLLDAQTDVAFSNRI
-296 QTKYFPLDG
+296 ETKYFPLDE

-316 TELYGNAGGCQMQEI
+316 TELYGDAGGCQMQEV
-331 IINASEEKASEYTD
+331 IINAPSDEASDYTN
-345 YVRALDLDTAVASVD
+345 YVRALDLDTAVATVD
-360 YTLDGVG
+360 YTIDETN

-379 VMAVRLTADQDGSIT
+379 VMAVRLTADQENSIT
-394 KYFSITTPQAKAE
+394 KYFSITTPQTKAE
-407 ISSEN
+407 ITAEG

-419 TPSDHGED
+419 TPADHGEG

-433 QVKVIPKGGE
+433 QVKVILPGDGE
-443 MEADGTGV
+443 MKADENGGIL
-451 MVTGADEVLL
+451 VTDADEVLL

-499 GYEALKADHIADYQ
+499 GYEALKEEHIADYK
-513 SLYDNVKLDLGGSV
+513 SLYDNVKLNLGGNV
-527 PDKSTDALLAGYNG
+527 PDKATDALLAGYNG

-549 EEDLYLENMYYQYGR
+549 EEDLYLETMYYQFGR
-564 YLLIASSREGS
+564 YLLISSSREGS

-580 QGIWANGLTPPWDAD
+580 QGIWANGLNPPWDAD

-617 HLPLIEYINSLVPR
+617 HEPLIRYINSLVPR
-631 GSETAEKV
+631 GSETAKKV
-639 FGEGT
+639 FGEDT

-678 DIWEVYAFNMD
+678 DIWEVYAFNLD

-751 ILAADVLGKSD
+751 ILASEVLGKED
-762 TSEVQEIKAAF
+762 TPEVQEIKTAF
-773 EKLSGPKI
+773 ENLSGPKI

-786 FQEWKD
+786 LQEWKD

-805 HVNHLYGLHPGKQIV
+805 HVNHLYGLHPGKQFV
-820 AGRSEQDDE
+820 AGRSEEDDQ
-829 YVEAMKV
+829 YIEAMKE

-875 ESTLQNLFD
+875 ESTLTNLFD

-911 SIDLLAAMPV
+911 SIDLLAAMPA
-921 DWDTG
+921 DWDAG

-933 RGDVTVDMTWQRAT
+933 RGDVTVDMTWQRST

-957 AGELKVRGENIGTS
+957 DGELKVRGENIGTS
-971 TLTDADGNEVEFT
+971 TLTDSNGNAVEYT
-984 KEDADTITF
+984 KVDADTITF
-993 NAEAGMTYTISEIRD
+993 DAAAGTSYTISEIRN
-1008 EEGAAQAR
+1008 EEGVAQAR
-1016 EELQGLIA
+1016 EDLQELIA
-1024 SAQEKLDAKSPE
+1024 TAQEKLDARSPE

-1044 NKALEEAIGA
+1044 NKALEEAIKT
-1054 AQNVLDSDT
+1054 AQAVLDSGT
-1063 QDYFELTD
+1063 QDYFVLTD
-1071 AVSALQQAVNEFD
+1071 EVSALKEAINDFD
-1084 DAYNVSF
+1084 DAYNIAF

-1100 SGDLTVKIDCA
+1100 DGGLTVKVECA

-1135 GIILPYGI
+1135 GIVLPYGI
-1143 STVKAAAFLGD
+1143 STVKAATFLGD
-1154 KQINDTATYEYMVNE
+1154 KQINDTVTIEYMVNDDN
-1169 EENLAQGKSIT
+1169 NLALGRSISVT
-1180 AVQGTNVISGYGP
+1180 QGTNVISGYGP
-1193 EKAVDGDTGSRL
+1193 EKSVDGDASTRL
-1205 ATNGSGAAV
+1205 ATNGSGAGV
-1214 EIDLGTAEE
+1214 EIDLGSAVE
-1223 VSAVA
+1223 VSAVS
-1228 IDQFVEREQTSRI
+1228 IDQFVENYQTTRI

-1252 NWVECDRVQ
+1252 NWVECDHVR
-1261 NSVKEADNI
+1261 NDVKEADNI
-1270 IFNNDPDHD
+1270 IFNNDPDNN

-1288 VFGPVT
+1288 TFDPVT
-1294 ASRFRINMTGG
+1294 TSKIRINMTGG
-1305 EVSIWEISLY
+1305 EVSIWEIGVY
-1315 GNTAAVDLTAL
+1315 GNVPAVDRTAL
-1326 KQAVLDA
+1326 EQAILDA
-1333 GSIELD
+1333 ESIELD
-1339 GYTEDSVKALQEA
+1339 GYTEESVKALQEA
-1352 LAEAE
+1352 LAHAKETAE
-1357 KVLADSGVS
+1357 NDAAA
-1366 QEDADQAA
+1366 QEDVDAA
-1374 DALNQAIAD
+1374 ATALNHAIAGLVSESGED
-1383 LTLKS
+1383 
-1388 DEEQTVSKKTLE
+1388 QTVSKKTLE
-1400 YFLNRAKEYQA
+1400 YFLNSAKEHVA
-1411 NGTVDS
+1411 NGDVDN
-1417 CVESVKKL
+1417 CVESVQKL

-1430 AEGEAVMADE
+1430 AEGEAVMADAD
-1440 HATRDEVMD
+1440 ATRDEVMN
-1449 ASLKLMKAIH
+1449 ATIKLVKAIH
-1459 ALDMKAA
+1459 ALDMQAA

-1475 ELGEMIDLSRYV
+1475 ELGDMIDLSKYV
-1487 EAGQQEFTDAL
+1487 EAGQQEFTDTLA
-1498 TAAKEVLADGDAL
+1498 AAKEVLADGDAM
-1511 QGDADTAWNTLV
+1511 QGDVDEAWDALV
-1523 AAMENLRLKAD
+1523 TAMENLRLKAS
-1534 KDVLEA
+1534 KDALED
-1540 LLDEAA
+1540 LLNEAA

-1554 EESVA
+1554 EESAA

-1574 GTLTEADQ
+1574 ETLSEADQ

-1587 AVNALKEAKAGLTAL
+1587 AAAALKAAKDGLVAKA
-1602 NDGSGDGSGTGS
+1602 DGSGEGNETGNGS
-1614 GDAQE
+1614 
-1619 PGGSQDTDGQN
+1619 
-1630 SGSQNTGGQNSADQG
+1630 SA
-1645 GSKTGS
+1645 
-1651 GGNADKNSGDSADK
+1651 NK

-1671 AAPVAG
+1671 TAPIAG
-1677 WILFAAVSGAAA
+1677 WMLLMIGTGAAA
-1689 FSVITG
+1689 LAVYR
-1695 KRRRGQR
+1695 KRIKL

>member
-1 MKRRKK
+1 MRAAVWLRTGGNSLQIYGGLFGKRGGQLERRRRVKLKGKK
-7 LIGALLSSAM
+7 KILGWVLSTAM
-17 LLTSIMP
+17 VVTGIMP
-24 VSVMAAEPG
+24 VNTLAAEPG
-33 DAQGEAGAQ
+33 EEEPGQ
-42 PGLKMWYS
+42 PALRMWYD

-103 NDRTSEENAANL
+103 NDNTSEENAANL
-115 KKAQELLQDEV
+115 KRAQELLQDEV
-126 TDFTENHSAYVD
+126 TAFTENNSAYID

-143 VVSEN
+143 VISSN
-148 FNPSDEVK
+148 FNESSEVR
-156 NLINT
+156 NLINS
-161 LKGDKTYF
+161 LKGDKTNF

-182 DSDKAVIPVSIDSNS
+182 TPAATVTPIHVESNS
-197 ANKNSGNQQYQEGP
+197 ANADSENQQYQEGP
-211 EKAFDNRTDTKWY
+211 EKAFDNNLDTKWY
-224 SVGGLSGDAQ
+224 STGGLSGDAQ
-234 QEFPAWVTA
+234 QEFPAWVTV

-266 PKAWNLYGSNDGEKF
+266 PKAWNLYGSNDGEEF
-281 DLIDAQTDVVFENRI
+281 VLLDAQTDVAFSNRI
-296 QTKYFPLDG
+296 ETKYFPLDE

-316 TELYGNAGGCQMQEI
+316 TELYGDAGGCQMQEV
-331 IINASEEKASEYTD
+331 IINAPSDEASDYTN
-345 YVRALDLDTAVASVD
+345 YVRALDLDTAVATVD
-360 YTLDGVG
+360 YTIDETN

-379 VMAVRLTADQDGSIT
+379 VMAVRLTADQENSIT
-394 KYFSITTPQAKAE
+394 KYFSITTPQTKAE
-407 ISSEN
+407 ITAEG

-419 TPSDHGED
+419 TPADHGED

-433 QVKVIPKGGE
+433 QVKVILPGDGE
-443 MEADGTGV
+443 MEADENGGIL
-451 MVTGADEVLL
+451 VTDADEVLL

-499 GYEALKADHIADYQ
+499 GYEALKEEHIADYK
-513 SLYDNVKLDLGGSV
+513 SLYDNVKLNLGSNV
-527 PDKSTDALLAGYNG
+527 PDKATDALLAGYNG

-549 EEDLYLENMYYQYGR
+549 EEDLYLETMYYQFGR
-564 YLLIASSREGS
+564 YLMISSSREGS

-580 QGIWANGLTPPWDAD
+580 QGIWANGLNPPWDAD

-617 HLPLIEYINSLVPR
+617 HEPLIRYINSLVPR
-631 GSETAEKV
+631 GSETAKKV
-639 FGEGT
+639 FGEDT

-678 DIWEVYAFNMD
+678 DIWEVYAFNLD

-751 ILAADVLGKSD
+751 ILASEVLGKED
-762 TSEVQEIKAAF
+762 TPEVQEIKTAF
-773 EKLSGPKI
+773 ENLSGPKI

-805 HVNHLYGLHPGKQIV
+805 HVNHLYGLHPGKQFV
-820 AGRSEQDDE
+820 AGRSEEDDQ
-829 YVEAMKV
+829 YIEAMKE

-875 ESTLQNLFD
+875 ESTLTNLFD

-911 SIDLLAAMPV
+911 SIDLLAAMPA
-921 DWDTG
+921 DWDAG

-933 RGDVTVDMTWQRAT
+933 RGDVTVDMTWQRST

-957 AGELKVRGENIGTS
+957 DGELKVRGENIGTS
-971 TLTDADGNEVEFT
+971 TLTDSNGNAVEYT
-984 KEDADTITF
+984 KVDADTITF
-993 NAEAGMTYTISEIRD
+993 DAAAGTSYTISEIRN
-1008 EEGAAQAR
+1008 EEGVAQAR
-1016 EELQGLIA
+1016 EDLQELIA
-1024 SAQEKLDAKSPE
+1024 TAQEKLDARSPE

-1044 NKALEEAIGA
+1044 NKALEEAIKT
-1054 AQNVLDSDT
+1054 AQAVLDSGT
-1063 QDYFELTD
+1063 QDYFVLTD
-1071 AVSALQQAVNEFD
+1071 AVSALQEAINDFD
-1084 DAYNVSF
+1084 DAYNIAF

-1100 SGDLTVKIDCA
+1100 DGGMTVKVECA

-1135 GIILPYGI
+1135 GIVLPYGI
-1143 STVKAAAFLGD
+1143 STVKAATFLGD
-1154 KQINDTATYEYMVNE
+1154 KQINDTVTIEYMVNDDN
-1169 EENLAQGKSIT
+1169 NLALGRSISVT
-1180 AVQGTNVISGYGP
+1180 QGTNVISGYGP
-1193 EKAVDGDTGSRL
+1193 EKSVDGDASTRL
-1205 ATNGSGAAV
+1205 ATNGSGAGV
-1214 EIDLGTAEE
+1214 EIDLGSAVE
-1223 VSAVA
+1223 VSAVS
-1228 IDQFVEREQTSRI
+1228 IDQFVENYQTTRI

-1252 NWVECDRVQ
+1252 NWVECDHVR
-1261 NSVKEADNI
+1261 NDVKEADNI
-1270 IFNNDPDHD
+1270 IFNNDPDNN

-1288 VFGPVT
+1288 TFDPVT
-1294 ASRFRINMTGG
+1294 TSKIRINMTGG
-1305 EVSIWEISLY
+1305 EVSIWEIGVY
-1315 GNTAAVDLTAL
+1315 GNVPAVDRTAL
-1326 KQAVLDA
+1326 EQAILDA
-1333 GSIELD
+1333 ESIELD
-1339 GYTEDSVKALQEA
+1339 GYTEESVKALQEA
-1352 LAEAE
+1352 LAHAKETAE
-1357 KVLADSGVS
+1357 NDAAA
-1366 QEDADQAA
+1366 QEDVDAA
-1374 DALNQAIAD
+1374 AAALNQAIAGLVSESGED
-1383 LTLKS
+1383 
-1388 DEEQTVSKKTLE
+1388 QTVSKKTLE
-1400 YFLNRAKEYQA
+1400 YFLNSAKEHVA
-1411 NGTVDS
+1411 NGDVDN
-1417 CVESVKKL
+1417 CVESVQKL
-1425 FEEAV
+1425 FEEAI
-1430 AEGEAVMADE
+1430 AEGETVMADAD
-1440 HATRDEVMD
+1440 ATRDEVMN
-1449 ASLKLMKAIH
+1449 ATIKLVKAIH
-1459 ALDMKAA
+1459 ALDMQAA

-1475 ELGEMIDLSRYV
+1475 ELGNMIDLSKYV

-1498 TAAKEVLADGDAL
+1498 AAAKEVLADGDAM
-1511 QGDADTAWNTLV
+1511 QGDVDEAWDALV
-1523 AAMENLRLKAD
+1523 TAMENLRLKAS
-1534 KDVLEA
+1534 KDALED
-1540 LLDEAA
+1540 LLNEAA

-1554 EESVA
+1554 EESA
-1559 VFRAALASAQAVFAD
+1559 AAFRAALASAQAVFAD
-1574 GTLTEADQ
+1574 ETLSEADQ
-1582 QKVDD
+1582 QQVDD
-1587 AVNALKEAKAGLTAL
+1587 AAAALKAAKDGLVAKA
-1602 NDGSGDGSGTGS
+1602 DGSGEGNETGNGS
-1614 GDAQE
+1614 
-1619 PGGSQDTDGQN
+1619 
-1630 SGSQNTGGQNSADQG
+1630 SA
-1645 GSKTGS
+1645 
-1651 GGNADKNSGDSADK
+1651 NK

-1671 AAPVAG
+1671 TAPIAG
-1677 WILFAAVSGAAA
+1677 WMLLMIGTGAAA
-1689 FSVITG
+1689 LAVYR
-1695 KRRRGQR
+1695 KRIKL

>member
-1 MKRRKK
+1 MRAAVWLRTGGNSLQIYGGLFGKRGGQLERRRRVKLKGKK
-7 LIGALLSSAM
+7 KILGWVLSTAM
-17 LLTSIMP
+17 VVTGIMP
-24 VSVMAAEPG
+24 VNTLAAEPG
-33 DAQGEAGAQ
+33 EEEPGQ
-42 PGLKMWYS
+42 PALRMWYD

-103 NDRTSEENAANL
+103 NDNTSEENAANL
-115 KKAQELLQDEV
+115 KRAQELLQDEV
-126 TDFTENHSAYVD
+126 TAFTENNSAYID

-143 VVSEN
+143 VISSN
-148 FNPSDEVK
+148 FNESSEVR
-156 NLINT
+156 NLINS
-161 LKGDKTYF
+161 LKGDKTNF

-182 DSDKAVIPVSIDSNS
+182 TPAATVTPIHVESNS
-197 ANKNSGNQQYQEGP
+197 ANADSENQQYQEGP
-211 EKAFDNRTDTKWY
+211 EKAFDNNLDTKWY
-224 SVGGLSGDAQ
+224 STGGLSGDAQ
-234 QEFPAWVTA
+234 QEFPAWVTV

-266 PKAWNLYGSNDGEKF
+266 PKAWNLYGSNDGEEF
-281 DLIDAQTDVVFENRI
+281 LLLDAQTDVAFSNRI
-296 QTKYFPLDG
+296 ETKYFPLDE

-316 TELYGNAGGCQMQEI
+316 TELYGDAGGCQMQEV
-331 IINASEEKASEYTD
+331 IINAPSDEASDYTN
-345 YVRALDLDTAVASVD
+345 YVRALDLDTAVATVD
-360 YTLDGVG
+360 YTIDETN

-379 VMAVRLTADQDGSIT
+379 VMAVRLTADQENSIT
-394 KYFSITTPQAKAE
+394 KYFSITTPQTKAE
-407 ISSEN
+407 ITAEG

-419 TPSDHGED
+419 TPADHGED

-433 QVKVIPKGGE
+433 QVKVILPGDGE
-443 MEADGTGV
+443 MEADENGGIL
-451 MVTGADEVLL
+451 VTDADEVLL

-499 GYEALKADHIADYQ
+499 GYEALKEEHIADYK
-513 SLYDNVKLDLGGSV
+513 SLYDNVKLNLGSNV
-527 PDKSTDALLAGYNG
+527 PDKATDALLAGYNG

-549 EEDLYLENMYYQYGR
+549 EEDLYLETMYYQFGR
-564 YLLIASSREGS
+564 YLMISSSREGS

-580 QGIWANGLTPPWDAD
+580 QGIWANGLNPPWDAD

-617 HLPLIEYINSLVPR
+617 HEPLIRYINSLVPR
-631 GSETAEKV
+631 GSETAKKV
-639 FGEGT
+639 FGEDT

-678 DIWEVYAFNMD
+678 DIWEVYAFNLD

-751 ILAADVLGKSD
+751 ILASEVLGKED
-762 TSEVQEIKAAF
+762 TPEVQEIKAAF
-773 EKLSGPKI
+773 ENLSGPKI

-805 HVNHLYGLHPGKQIV
+805 HVNHLYGLHPGKQFV
-820 AGRSEQDDE
+820 AGRSEEDDQ
-829 YVEAMKV
+829 YIEAMKE

-875 ESTLQNLFD
+875 ESTLTNLFD

-911 SIDLLAAMPV
+911 SIDLLAAMPA
-921 DWDTG
+921 DWDAG

-933 RGDVTVDMTWQRAT
+933 RGDVTVDMTWQRST

-957 AGELKVRGENIGTS
+957 DGELKVRGENIGTS
-971 TLTDADGNEVEFT
+971 TLTDSNGNAVEYT
-984 KEDADTITF
+984 KVDADTITF
-993 NAEAGMTYTISEIRD
+993 DAAAGTSYTISEIRN
-1008 EEGAAQAR
+1008 EEGVAQAR
-1016 EELQGLIA
+1016 EDLQELIA
-1024 SAQEKLDAKSPE
+1024 TAQEKLDARSPE

-1044 NKALEEAIGA
+1044 NKALEEAIKT
-1054 AQNVLDSDT
+1054 AQAVLDSDT
-1063 QDYFELTD
+1063 QDYFVLTD
-1071 AVSALQQAVNEFD
+1071 AVSALQEAINDFD
-1084 DAYNVSF
+1084 DAYNIAF

-1100 SGDLTVKIDCA
+1100 DGGLTVKVECA

-1135 GIILPYGI
+1135 GIVLPYGI
-1143 STVKAAAFLGD
+1143 STVKAATFLGD
-1154 KQINDTATYEYMVNE
+1154 KQINDTVTIEYMVNDDN
-1169 EENLAQGKSIT
+1169 NLALGRSISVT
-1180 AVQGTNVISGYGP
+1180 QGTNVISGYGP
-1193 EKAVDGDTGSRL
+1193 EKSVDGDASTRL
-1205 ATNGSGAAV
+1205 ATNGSGAGV
-1214 EIDLGTAEE
+1214 EIDLGSAVE
-1223 VSAVA
+1223 VSAVS
-1228 IDQFVEREQTSRI
+1228 IDQFVENYQTTRI

-1252 NWVECDRVQ
+1252 NWVECDHVR
-1261 NSVKEADNI
+1261 NDVKEADNI
-1270 IFNNDPDHD
+1270 IFNNDPDNN

-1288 VFGPVT
+1288 TFDPVT
-1294 ASRFRINMTGG
+1294 TSKIRINMTGG
-1305 EVSIWEISLY
+1305 EVSIWEIGVY
-1315 GNTAAVDLTAL
+1315 GNVPAVDRTAL
-1326 KQAVLDA
+1326 EQAILDA
-1333 GSIELD
+1333 ESIELD
-1339 GYTEDSVKALQEA
+1339 GYTEESVKALQEA
-1352 LAEAE
+1352 LAHAKETAE
-1357 KVLADSGVS
+1357 NDAAA
-1366 QEDADQAA
+1366 QEDVDAA
-1374 DALNQAIAD
+1374 AAALNQAIAGLVSESGED
-1383 LTLKS
+1383 
-1388 DEEQTVSKKTLE
+1388 QTVSKKTLE
-1400 YFLNRAKEYQA
+1400 YFLNSAKEHVA
-1411 NGTVDS
+1411 NGDVDN
-1417 CVESVKKL
+1417 CVESVQKL
-1425 FEEAV
+1425 FEEAI
-1430 AEGEAVMADE
+1430 AEGETVMADAD
-1440 HATRDEVMD
+1440 ATRDEVMN
-1449 ASLKLMKAIH
+1449 ATIKLVKAIH
-1459 ALDMKAA
+1459 ALDMQAA

-1475 ELGEMIDLSRYV
+1475 ELGDMIDLSKYV

-1498 TAAKEVLADGDAL
+1498 AAAKEVLADGDAM
-1511 QGDADTAWNTLV
+1511 QGDVDEAWDALV
-1523 AAMENLRLKAD
+1523 TAMENLRLKAS
-1534 KDVLEA
+1534 KDALED
-1540 LLDEAA
+1540 LLNEAA

-1554 EESVA
+1554 EESA
-1559 VFRAALASAQAVFAD
+1559 AAFRAALASAQAVFAD
-1574 GTLTEADQ
+1574 ETLSEADQ

-1587 AVNALKEAKAGLTAL
+1587 AAAALKAAKDGLVAKA
-1602 NDGSGDGSGTGS
+1602 DGSGEGNETGNGS
-1614 GDAQE
+1614 
-1619 PGGSQDTDGQN
+1619 
-1630 SGSQNTGGQNSADQG
+1630 SA
-1645 GSKTGS
+1645 
-1651 GGNADKNSGDSADK
+1651 NK

-1671 AAPVAG
+1671 TAPIAG
-1677 WILFAAVSGAAA
+1677 WILLMIGTGAAA
-1689 FSVITG
+1689 LAVYR
-1695 KRRRGQR
+1695 KRIKL

>member
-1 MKRRKK
+1 MRAAVWLRTGGNSLQIYGGLFGKRGGQLERRRRVKLKGKK
-7 LIGALLSSAM
+7 KILGWVLSTAM
-17 LLTSIMP
+17 VVTGIMP
-24 VSVMAAEPG
+24 VNTLAAEPG
-33 DAQGEAGAQ
+33 EEEPGQ
-42 PGLKMWYS
+42 PALRMWYD

-103 NDRTSEENAANL
+103 NDNTSEENAANL
-115 KKAQELLQDEV
+115 KQAQELLQDEV
-126 TDFTENHSAYVD
+126 TAFTENNSAYID

-143 VVSEN
+143 VISSN
-148 FNPSDEVK
+148 FNESSEVR
-156 NLINT
+156 NLINS
-161 LKGDKTYF
+161 LKGDKTNF

-182 DSDKAVIPVSIDSNS
+182 TPAATVTPIHVESNS
-197 ANKNSGNQQYQEGP
+197 ANADSENQQYQEGP
-211 EKAFDNRTDTKWY
+211 EKAFDNNLDTKWY
-224 SVGGLSGDAQ
+224 STGGLSGDAQ
-234 QEFPAWVTA
+234 QEFPAWVTV

-266 PKAWNLYGSNDGEKF
+266 PKAWNLYGSNDGEEF
-281 DLIDAQTDVVFENRI
+281 VLLDAQTDVAFSNRI
-296 QTKYFPLDG
+296 ETKYFPLDE

-316 TELYGNAGGCQMQEI
+316 TELYGDAGGCQMQEV
-331 IINASEEKASEYTD
+331 IINAPSDEASDYTN
-345 YVRALDLDTAVASVD
+345 YVRALDLDTAVATVD
-360 YTLDGVG
+360 YTIDETN

-379 VMAVRLTADQDGSIT
+379 VMAVRLTADQENSIT
-394 KYFSITTPQAKAE
+394 KYFSITTPQTKAE
-407 ISSEN
+407 ITAEG

-419 TPSDHGED
+419 TPADHGEG

-433 QVKVIPKGGE
+433 QVKVILPGDGE
-443 MEADGTGV
+443 MKADENGGIL
-451 MVTGADEVLL
+451 VTDADEVLL

-499 GYEALKADHIADYQ
+499 GYEALKEEHIADYK
-513 SLYDNVKLDLGGSV
+513 SLYDNVKLNLGGNV
-527 PDKSTDALLAGYNG
+527 PDKATDALLAGYNG

-549 EEDLYLENMYYQYGR
+549 EEDLYLETMYYQFGR
-564 YLLIASSREGS
+564 YLMISSSREGS

-580 QGIWANGLTPPWDAD
+580 QGIWANGLNPPWDAD

-617 HLPLIEYINSLVPR
+617 HEPLIRYINSLVPR
-631 GSETAEKV
+631 GSETAKKV
-639 FGEGT
+639 FGEDT

-678 DIWEVYAFNMD
+678 DIWEVYAFNLD

-751 ILAADVLGKSD
+751 ILASEVLGKED
-762 TSEVQEIKAAF
+762 TPEVQEIKTAF
-773 EKLSGPKI
+773 ENLSGPKI

-786 FQEWKD
+786 LQEWKD

-805 HVNHLYGLHPGKQIV
+805 HVNHLYGLHPGKQFV
-820 AGRSEQDDE
+820 AGRSEEDDQ
-829 YVEAMKV
+829 YIEAMKE

-875 ESTLQNLFD
+875 ESTLTNLFD

-911 SIDLLAAMPV
+911 SIDLLAAMPA
-921 DWDTG
+921 DWDAG

-933 RGDVTVDMTWQRAT
+933 RGDVTVDMTWQRST

-957 AGELKVRGENIGTS
+957 DGELKVRGENIGTS
-971 TLTDADGNEVEFT
+971 TLTDSNGNAVEYT
-984 KEDADTITF
+984 KVDADTITF
-993 NAEAGMTYTISEIRD
+993 DAAAGTSYTISEIRN
-1008 EEGAAQAR
+1008 EEGVAQAR
-1016 EELQGLIA
+1016 EDLQELIA
-1024 SAQEKLDAKSPE
+1024 TAQEKLDARSPE

-1044 NKALEEAIGA
+1044 NKALEEAIKT
-1054 AQNVLDSDT
+1054 AQAVLDSGT
-1063 QDYFELTD
+1063 QDYFVLTD
-1071 AVSALQQAVNEFD
+1071 EVSALKEAINDFD
-1084 DAYNVSF
+1084 DAYNIAF

-1100 SGDLTVKIDCA
+1100 DGGLTVKVECA

-1135 GIILPYGI
+1135 GIVLPYGI
-1143 STVKAAAFLGD
+1143 STVKAATFLGD
-1154 KQINDTATYEYMVNE
+1154 KQINDTVTIEYMVNDDN
-1169 EENLAQGKSIT
+1169 NLALGRSISVT
-1180 AVQGTNVISGYGP
+1180 QGTNVISGYGP
-1193 EKAVDGDTGSRL
+1193 EKSVDGDASTRL
-1205 ATNGSGAAV
+1205 ATNGSGAGV
-1214 EIDLGTAEE
+1214 EIDLGSAVE
-1223 VSAVA
+1223 VSAVS
-1228 IDQFVEREQTSRI
+1228 IDQFVENYQTTRI

-1252 NWVECDRVQ
+1252 NWVECDHVR
-1261 NSVKEADNI
+1261 NDVKEADNI
-1270 IFNNDPDHD
+1270 IFNNDPDNN

-1288 VFGPVT
+1288 TFDPVT
-1294 ASRFRINMTGG
+1294 TSKIRINMTGG
-1305 EVSIWEISLY
+1305 EVSIWEIGVY
-1315 GNTAAVDLTAL
+1315 GNVPAVDRTAL
-1326 KQAVLDA
+1326 EQAILDA
-1333 GSIELD
+1333 ESIELD
-1339 GYTEDSVKALQEA
+1339 GYTEESVKALQEA
-1352 LAEAE
+1352 LAHAKETAE
-1357 KVLADSGVS
+1357 NDAAA
-1366 QEDADQAA
+1366 QEDVDAA
-1374 DALNQAIAD
+1374 ATALNHAIAGLVSESGED
-1383 LTLKS
+1383 
-1388 DEEQTVSKKTLE
+1388 QTVSKKTLE
-1400 YFLNRAKEYQA
+1400 YFLNSAKEHVA
-1411 NGTVDS
+1411 NGDVDN
-1417 CVESVKKL
+1417 CVESVQKL

-1430 AEGEAVMADE
+1430 AEGEAVMADAD
-1440 HATRDEVMD
+1440 ATRDEVMN
-1449 ASLKLMKAIH
+1449 ATIKLVKAIH
-1459 ALDMKAA
+1459 ALDMQAA

-1475 ELGEMIDLSRYV
+1475 ELGDMIDLSKYV
-1487 EAGQQEFTDAL
+1487 EAGQQEFTDTLA
-1498 TAAKEVLADGDAL
+1498 AAKEVLADGDAM
-1511 QGDADTAWNTLV
+1511 QGDVDEAWDALV
-1523 AAMENLRLKAD
+1523 TAMENLRLKAS
-1534 KDVLEA
+1534 KDALED
-1540 LLDEAA
+1540 LLNEAA

-1554 EESVA
+1554 EESAA

-1574 GTLTEADQ
+1574 ETLSEADQ

-1587 AVNALKEAKAGLTAL
+1587 AAAALKAAKDGLVAKA
-1602 NDGSGDGSGTGS
+1602 DGSGEGNETGNGS
-1614 GDAQE
+1614 
-1619 PGGSQDTDGQN
+1619 
-1630 SGSQNTGGQNSADQG
+1630 SA
-1645 GSKTGS
+1645 
-1651 GGNADKNSGDSADK
+1651 NK

-1671 AAPVAG
+1671 TAPIAG
-1677 WILFAAVSGAAA
+1677 WMLLMIGTGAAA
-1689 FSVITG
+1689 LAVYR
-1695 KRRRGQR
+1695 KRIKL

>member
-1 MKRRKK
+1 MRAAVWLRTGGNSLQIYGGLFGKRGGQLERRRRVKLKGKK
-7 LIGALLSSAM
+7 KILGWVLSTAM
-17 LLTSIMP
+17 VVTGIMP
-24 VSVMAAEPG
+24 VNTLAAEPG
-33 DAQGEAGAQ
+33 EEEPGQ
-42 PGLKMWYS
+42 PALRMWYD

-103 NDRTSEENAANL
+103 NDNTSEENAANL
-115 KKAQELLQDEV
+115 KRAQELLQDEV
-126 TDFTENHSAYVD
+126 TAFTENNSAYID

-143 VVSEN
+143 VISSN
-148 FNPSDEVK
+148 FNESSEVR
-156 NLINT
+156 NLINS
-161 LKGDKTYF
+161 LKGDKTNF

-182 DSDKAVIPVSIDSNS
+182 TPAATVTPIHVESNS
-197 ANKNSGNQQYQEGP
+197 ANADSENQQYQEGP
-211 EKAFDNRTDTKWY
+211 EKAFDNNLDTKWY
-224 SVGGLSGDAQ
+224 STGGLSGDAQ
-234 QEFPAWVTA
+234 QEFPAWVTV

-266 PKAWNLYGSNDGEKF
+266 PKAWNLYGSNDGEEF
-281 DLIDAQTDVVFENRI
+281 VLLDAQTDVAFSNRI
-296 QTKYFPLDG
+296 ETKYFPLDE

-316 TELYGNAGGCQMQEI
+316 TELYGDAGGCQMQEV
-331 IINASEEKASEYTD
+331 IINAPSDEASDYTN
-345 YVRALDLDTAVASVD
+345 YVRALDLDTAVATVD
-360 YTLDGVG
+360 YTIDETN

-379 VMAVRLTADQDGSIT
+379 VMAVRLTADQENSIT
-394 KYFSITTPQAKAE
+394 KYFSITTPQTKAE
-407 ISSEN
+407 ITAEG

-419 TPSDHGED
+419 TPADHGED

-433 QVKVIPKGGE
+433 QVKVILPGDGE
-443 MEADGTGV
+443 MKADENGGIL
-451 MVTGADEVLL
+451 VTDADEVLL

-499 GYEALKADHIADYQ
+499 GYEALKEEHIADYK
-513 SLYDNVKLDLGGSV
+513 SLYDNVKLNLGSNV
-527 PDKSTDALLAGYNG
+527 PDKATDALLAGYNG

-549 EEDLYLENMYYQYGR
+549 EEDLYLETMYYQFGR
-564 YLLIASSREGS
+564 YLMISSSREGS

-580 QGIWANGLTPPWDAD
+580 QGIWANGLNPPWDAD

-617 HLPLIEYINSLVPR
+617 HEPLIRYINSLVPR
-631 GSETAEKV
+631 GSETAKKV
-639 FGEGT
+639 FGEDT

-678 DIWEVYAFNMD
+678 DIWEVYAFNLD

-751 ILAADVLGKSD
+751 ILASEVLGKED
-762 TSEVQEIKAAF
+762 TPEVQEIKTAF
-773 EKLSGPKI
+773 ENLSGPKI

-805 HVNHLYGLHPGKQIV
+805 HVNHLYGLHPGKQFV
-820 AGRSEQDDE
+820 AGRSEEDDQ
-829 YVEAMKV
+829 YIEAMKE

-875 ESTLQNLFD
+875 ESTLTNLFD

-911 SIDLLAAMPV
+911 SIDLLAAMPA
-921 DWDTG
+921 DWDAG

-933 RGDVTVDMTWQRAT
+933 RGDVTVDMTWQRST

-957 AGELKVRGENIGTS
+957 DGELKVRGENIGTS
-971 TLTDADGNEVEFT
+971 TLTDSNGNAVEYT
-984 KEDADTITF
+984 KVDADTITF
-993 NAEAGMTYTISEIRD
+993 DAAAGTSYTISEIRN
-1008 EEGAAQAR
+1008 EEGVAQAR
-1016 EELQGLIA
+1016 EDLQELIA
-1024 SAQEKLDAKSPE
+1024 TAQEKLDARSPE

-1044 NKALEEAIGA
+1044 NKALEEAIKT
-1054 AQNVLDSDT
+1054 AQAVLDSGT
-1063 QDYFELTD
+1063 QDYFVLTD
-1071 AVSALQQAVNEFD
+1071 AVSALQEAINDFD
-1084 DAYNVSF
+1084 DAYNIAF

-1100 SGDLTVKIDCA
+1100 DGGLTVKVECA

-1135 GIILPYGI
+1135 GIVLPYGI
-1143 STVKAAAFLGD
+1143 STVKAATFLGD
-1154 KQINDTATYEYMVNE
+1154 KQINDTVTIEYMVNDDN
-1169 EENLAQGKSIT
+1169 NLALGRSISVT
-1180 AVQGTNVISGYGP
+1180 QGTNVISGYGP
-1193 EKAVDGDTGSRL
+1193 EKSVDGDASTRL
-1205 ATNGSGAAV
+1205 ATNGSGAGV
-1214 EIDLGTAEE
+1214 EIDLGSAVE
-1223 VSAVA
+1223 VSAVS
-1228 IDQFVEREQTSRI
+1228 IDQFVENYQTTRI

-1252 NWVECDRVQ
+1252 NWVECDHVR
-1261 NSVKEADNI
+1261 NDVKEADNI
-1270 IFNNDPDHD
+1270 IFNNDPDNN

-1288 VFGPVT
+1288 TFDPVT
-1294 ASRFRINMTGG
+1294 TSKIRINMTGG
-1305 EVSIWEISLY
+1305 EVSIWEIGVY
-1315 GNTAAVDLTAL
+1315 GNVPAVDRTAL
-1326 KQAVLDA
+1326 EQAILDA
-1333 GSIELD
+1333 ESIELD
-1339 GYTEDSVKALQEA
+1339 GYTEESVKALQEA
-1352 LAEAE
+1352 LAHAKETAE
-1357 KVLADSGVS
+1357 NDAAA
-1366 QEDADQAA
+1366 QEDVDAA
-1374 DALNQAIAD
+1374 AAALNQAIAGLVSESGED
-1383 LTLKS
+1383 
-1388 DEEQTVSKKTLE
+1388 QTVSKKTLE
-1400 YFLNRAKEYQA
+1400 YFLNSAKEHVA
-1411 NGTVDS
+1411 NGDVDN
-1417 CVESVKKL
+1417 CVESVQKL
-1425 FEEAV
+1425 FEEAI
-1430 AEGEAVMADE
+1430 AEGETVMADAD
-1440 HATRDEVMD
+1440 ATRDEVMN
-1449 ASLKLMKAIH
+1449 ATIKLVKAIH
-1459 ALDMKAA
+1459 ALDMQAA

-1475 ELGEMIDLSRYV
+1475 ELGNMIDLSKYV

-1498 TAAKEVLADGDAL
+1498 AAAKEVLADGDAM
-1511 QGDADTAWNTLV
+1511 QGDVDEAWDALV
-1523 AAMENLRLKAD
+1523 TAMENLRLKAS
-1534 KDVLEA
+1534 KDALED
-1540 LLDEAA
+1540 LLNEAA

-1554 EESVA
+1554 EESA
-1559 VFRAALASAQAVFAD
+1559 AAFRAALASAQAVFAD
-1574 GTLTEADQ
+1574 ETLSEADQ
-1582 QKVDD
+1582 QQVDD
-1587 AVNALKEAKAGLTAL
+1587 AAAALKAAKDGLVAKA
-1602 NDGSGDGSGTGS
+1602 DGSGEGNETGNGS
-1614 GDAQE
+1614 
-1619 PGGSQDTDGQN
+1619 
-1630 SGSQNTGGQNSADQG
+1630 SA
-1645 GSKTGS
+1645 
-1651 GGNADKNSGDSADK
+1651 NK

-1671 AAPVAG
+1671 TAPIAG
-1677 WILFAAVSGAAA
+1677 WMLLMIGTGAAA
-1689 FSVITG
+1689 LAVYR
-1695 KRRRGQR
+1695 KRIKL

>member
-1 MKRRKK
+1 MKGKK
-7 LIGALLSSAM
+7 KILGWVLSTAM
-17 LLTSIMP
+17 VVTGIMP
-24 VSVMAAEPG
+24 VNTLAAEPG
-33 DAQGEAGAQ
+33 EEEPGQ
-42 PGLKMWYS
+42 PALRMWYD

-103 NDRTSEENAANL
+103 NDNTSEENAANL
-115 KKAQELLQDEV
+115 KRAQELLQDEV
-126 TDFTENHSAYVD
+126 TAFTENNSAYID

-143 VVSEN
+143 VISSN
-148 FNPSDEVK
+148 FNESSEVR
-156 NLINT
+156 NLFNS
-161 LKGDKTYF
+161 LKGDKTNF

-182 DSDKAVIPVSIDSNS
+182 TPAATVTPIHVESNS
-197 ANKNSGNQQYQEGP
+197 ANADSENQQYQEGP
-211 EKAFDNRTDTKWY
+211 EKAFDNNLDTKWY
-224 SVGGLSGDAQ
+224 STGGLSGDAQ
-234 QEFPAWVTA
+234 QEFPAWVTV

-266 PKAWNLYGSNDGEKF
+266 PKAWNLYGSNDGEEF
-281 DLIDAQTDVVFENRI
+281 LLLDAQTDVAFSNRI
-296 QTKYFPLDG
+296 ETKYFPLDE

-316 TELYGNAGGCQMQEI
+316 TELYGDAGGCQMQEV
-331 IINASEEKASEYTD
+331 IINAPSDEASDYTN
-345 YVRALDLDTAVASVD
+345 YVRALDLDTAVATVD
-360 YTLDGVG
+360 YTIDETN

-379 VMAVRLTADQDGSIT
+379 VMAVRLTADQENSIT
-394 KYFSITTPQAKAE
+394 KYFSITTPQTKAE
-407 ISSEN
+407 ITAEG

-419 TPSDHGED
+419 TPADHGED

-433 QVKVIPKGGE
+433 QVKVILPGDGE
-443 MEADGTGV
+443 MKADENGGIL
-451 MVTGADEVLL
+451 VTDADEVLL

-499 GYEALKADHIADYQ
+499 GYEALKEEHIADYK
-513 SLYDNVKLDLGGSV
+513 SLYDNVKLNLGSNV
-527 PDKSTDALLAGYNG
+527 PDKATDALLAGYNG

-549 EEDLYLENMYYQYGR
+549 EEDLYLETMYYQFGR
-564 YLLIASSREGS
+564 YLMISSSREGS

-580 QGIWANGLTPPWDAD
+580 QGIWANGLNPPWDAD

-617 HLPLIEYINSLVPR
+617 HEPLIRYINSLVPR
-631 GSETAEKV
+631 GSETAKKV
-639 FGEGT
+639 FGEDT

-678 DIWEVYAFNMD
+678 DIWEVYAFNLD

-751 ILAADVLGKSD
+751 ILASEVLGKED
-762 TSEVQEIKAAF
+762 TPEVQEIKTAF
-773 EKLSGPKI
+773 ENLSGPKI

-805 HVNHLYGLHPGKQIV
+805 HVNHLYGLHPGKQFV
-820 AGRSEQDDE
+820 AGRSEEDDQ
-829 YVEAMKV
+829 YIEAMKE

-875 ESTLQNLFD
+875 ESTLTNLFD

-911 SIDLLAAMPV
+911 SIDLLAAMPA
-921 DWDTG
+921 DWDAG

-933 RGDVTVDMTWQRAT
+933 RGDVTVDMTWQRST

-957 AGELKVRGENIGTS
+957 DGELKVRGENIGTS
-971 TLTDADGNEVEFT
+971 TLTDSNGNAVEYT
-984 KEDADTITF
+984 KVDADTITF
-993 NAEAGMTYTISEIRD
+993 DAAAGTSYTISEIRN
-1008 EEGAAQAR
+1008 EEGVAQAR
-1016 EELQGLIA
+1016 EDLQELIA
-1024 SAQEKLDAKSPE
+1024 TAQEKLDARSPE

-1044 NKALEEAIGA
+1044 NKALEEAIKT
-1054 AQNVLDSDT
+1054 AQAVLDSDT
-1063 QDYFELTD
+1063 QDYFVLTD
-1071 AVSALQQAVNEFD
+1071 AVSALQEAINDFD
-1084 DAYNVSF
+1084 DAYNIAF

-1100 SGDLTVKIDCA
+1100 DGGLTVKVECA

-1135 GIILPYGI
+1135 GIVLPYGI
-1143 STVKAAAFLGD
+1143 STVKAATFLGD
-1154 KQINDTATYEYMVNE
+1154 KQINDTVTIEYMVNDDN
-1169 EENLAQGKSIT
+1169 NLALGRSISVT
-1180 AVQGTNVISGYGP
+1180 QGTNVISGYGP
-1193 EKAVDGDTGSRL
+1193 EKSVGGDASTRL
-1205 ATNGSGAAV
+1205 ATNGSGAGV
-1214 EIDLGTAEE
+1214 EIDLGSAVE
-1223 VSAVA
+1223 VSAVS
-1228 IDQFVEREQTSRI
+1228 IDQFVENYQTTRI

-1252 NWVECDRVQ
+1252 NWVECDHVR
-1261 NSVKEADNI
+1261 NDVKEADNI
-1270 IFNNDPDHD
+1270 IFNNDPDNN

-1288 VFGPVT
+1288 TFDPVT
-1294 ASRFRINMTGG
+1294 TSKIRINMTGG
-1305 EVSIWEISLY
+1305 EVSIWEIGVY
-1315 GNTAAVDLTAL
+1315 GNVPAVDRTAL
-1326 KQAVLDA
+1326 EQAILDA
-1333 GSIELD
+1333 ESIELD
-1339 GYTEDSVKALQEA
+1339 GYTEESVKALQEA
-1352 LAEAE
+1352 LAHAKETAE
-1357 KVLADSGVS
+1357 NDAAA
-1366 QEDADQAA
+1366 QEDVDAA
-1374 DALNQAIAD
+1374 AAALNQAIAGLVSESGED
-1383 LTLKS
+1383 
-1388 DEEQTVSKKTLE
+1388 QTVSKKTLE
-1400 YFLNRAKEYQA
+1400 YFLNSAKEHVA
-1411 NGTVDS
+1411 NGDVDN
-1417 CVESVKKL
+1417 CVESVQKL
-1425 FEEAV
+1425 FEEAI
-1430 AEGEAVMADE
+1430 AEGETVMADAD
-1440 HATRDEVMD
+1440 ATRDEVMN
-1449 ASLKLMKAIH
+1449 ATIKLVKAIH
-1459 ALDMKAA
+1459 ALDMQAA

-1475 ELGEMIDLSRYV
+1475 ELGDMIDLSKYV
-1487 EAGQQEFTDAL
+1487 EAGQQEFTDTLA
-1498 TAAKEVLADGDAL
+1498 AAKEVLADGDAM
-1511 QGDADTAWNTLV
+1511 QGDVDEAWDALV
-1523 AAMENLRLKAD
+1523 TAMENLRLKAS
-1534 KDVLEA
+1534 KDALED
-1540 LLDEAA
+1540 LLNEAA

-1554 EESVA
+1554 EESA
-1559 VFRAALASAQAVFAD
+1559 AAFRAALASAQAVFAD
-1574 GTLTEADQ
+1574 ETLSEADQ
-1582 QKVDD
+1582 QQVDD
-1587 AVNALKEAKAGLTAL
+1587 AAAALKAAKDGLVAKA
-1602 NDGSGDGSGTGS
+1602 DGSGEGNETGNGS
-1614 GDAQE
+1614 
-1619 PGGSQDTDGQN
+1619 
-1630 SGSQNTGGQNSADQG
+1630 SA
-1645 GSKTGS
+1645 
-1651 GGNADKNSGDSADK
+1651 NK

-1671 AAPVAG
+1671 TAPIAG
-1677 WILFAAVSGAAA
+1677 WMLLMIGTGAAA
-1689 FSVITG
+1689 LAVYR
-1695 KRRRGQR
+1695 KRIKL

>member
-1 MKRRKK
+1 MRAAVWLRTGGNSLQIYGGLFGKRGGQLERRRRVKLKGKK
-7 LIGALLSSAM
+7 KILGWVLSTAM
-17 LLTSIMP
+17 VVTGIMP
-24 VSVMAAEPG
+24 VNTLAAEPG
-33 DAQGEAGAQ
+33 EEEPGQ
-42 PGLKMWYS
+42 PALRMWYD

-103 NDRTSEENAANL
+103 NDNTSEENAANL
-115 KKAQELLQDEV
+115 KRAQELLQDEV
-126 TDFTENHSAYVD
+126 TAFTENNSAYID

-143 VVSEN
+143 VISSN
-148 FNPSDEVK
+148 FNESSEVR
-156 NLINT
+156 NLINS
-161 LKGDKTYF
+161 LKGDKTNF

-182 DSDKAVIPVSIDSNS
+182 TPAATVTPIHVESNS
-197 ANKNSGNQQYQEGP
+197 ANADSENQQYQEGP
-211 EKAFDNRTDTKWY
+211 EKAFDNNLDTKWY
-224 SVGGLSGDAQ
+224 STGGLSGDAQ
-234 QEFPAWVTA
+234 QEFPAWVTV

-266 PKAWNLYGSNDGEKF
+266 PKAWNLYGSNDGEEF
-281 DLIDAQTDVVFENRI
+281 LLLDAQTDVAFSNRI
-296 QTKYFPLDG
+296 ETKYFPLDE

-316 TELYGNAGGCQMQEI
+316 TELYGDAGGCQMQEV
-331 IINASEEKASEYTD
+331 IINAPSDEASDYTN
-345 YVRALDLDTAVASVD
+345 YVRALDLDTAVATVD
-360 YTLDGVG
+360 YTIDETN

-379 VMAVRLTADQDGSIT
+379 VMAVRLTADQENSIT
-394 KYFSITTPQAKAE
+394 KYFSITTPQTKAE
-407 ISSEN
+407 ITAEG

-419 TPSDHGED
+419 TPADHGED

-433 QVKVIPKGGE
+433 QVKVILPGDGE
-443 MEADGTGV
+443 MEADENGGIL
-451 MVTGADEVLL
+451 VTDADEVLL

-499 GYEALKADHIADYQ
+499 GYEALKEEHIADYK
-513 SLYDNVKLDLGGSV
+513 SLYDNVKLNLGSNV
-527 PDKSTDALLAGYNG
+527 PDKATDALLAGYNG

-549 EEDLYLENMYYQYGR
+549 EEDLYLETMYYQFGR
-564 YLLIASSREGS
+564 YLMISSSREGS

-580 QGIWANGLTPPWDAD
+580 QGIWANGLNPPWDAD

-617 HLPLIEYINSLVPR
+617 HEPLIRYINSLVPR
-631 GSETAEKV
+631 GSETAKKV
-639 FGEGT
+639 FGEDT

-678 DIWEVYAFNMD
+678 DIWEVYAFNLD

-751 ILAADVLGKSD
+751 ILASEVLGKED
-762 TSEVQEIKAAF
+762 TPEVQEIKTAF
-773 EKLSGPKI
+773 ENLSGPKI

-805 HVNHLYGLHPGKQIV
+805 HVNHLYGLHPGKQFV
-820 AGRSEQDDE
+820 AGRSEEDDQ
-829 YVEAMKV
+829 YIEAMKE

-875 ESTLQNLFD
+875 ESTLTNLFD

-911 SIDLLAAMPV
+911 SIDLLAAMPA
-921 DWDTG
+921 DWDAG

-933 RGDVTVDMTWQRAT
+933 RGDVTVDMTWQRST

-957 AGELKVRGENIGTS
+957 DGELKVRGENIGTS
-971 TLTDADGNEVEFT
+971 TLTDSNGNAVEYT
-984 KEDADTITF
+984 KVDADTITF
-993 NAEAGMTYTISEIRD
+993 DAAAGTSYTISEIRN
-1008 EEGAAQAR
+1008 EEGVAQAR
-1016 EELQGLIA
+1016 EDLQELIA
-1024 SAQEKLDAKSPE
+1024 TAQEKLDARSPE

-1044 NKALEEAIGA
+1044 NKALEEAIKT
-1054 AQNVLDSDT
+1054 AQAVLDSGT
-1063 QDYFELTD
+1063 QDYFVLTD
-1071 AVSALQQAVNEFD
+1071 AVSALQEAINDFD
-1084 DAYNVSF
+1084 DAYNIAF

-1100 SGDLTVKIDCA
+1100 DGGLTVKVECA

-1135 GIILPYGI
+1135 GIVLPYGI
-1143 STVKAAAFLGD
+1143 STVKAATFLGD
-1154 KQINDTATYEYMVNE
+1154 KQINDTVTIEYMVNDDN
-1169 EENLAQGKSIT
+1169 NLALGRSISVT
-1180 AVQGTNVISGYGP
+1180 QGTNVISGYGP
-1193 EKAVDGDTGSRL
+1193 EKSVDGDASTRL
-1205 ATNGSGAAV
+1205 ATNGSGAGV
-1214 EIDLGTAEE
+1214 EIDLGSAVE
-1223 VSAVA
+1223 VSAVS
-1228 IDQFVEREQTSRI
+1228 IDQFVENYQTTRI

-1252 NWVECDRVQ
+1252 NWVECDHVR
-1261 NSVKEADNI
+1261 NDVKEADNI
-1270 IFNNDPDHD
+1270 IFNNDPDNN

-1288 VFGPVT
+1288 TFDPVT
-1294 ASRFRINMTGG
+1294 TSKIRINMTGG
-1305 EVSIWEISLY
+1305 EVSIWEIGVY
-1315 GNTAAVDLTAL
+1315 GNVPAVDRTAL
-1326 KQAVLDA
+1326 EQAILDA
-1333 GSIELD
+1333 ESIELD
-1339 GYTEDSVKALQEA
+1339 GYTEESVKALQEA
-1352 LAEAE
+1352 LAHAKETAE
-1357 KVLADSGVS
+1357 NDAAA
-1366 QEDADQAA
+1366 QEDVDAA
-1374 DALNQAIAD
+1374 AAALNQAIAGLVSESGED
-1383 LTLKS
+1383 
-1388 DEEQTVSKKTLE
+1388 QTVSKKTLE
-1400 YFLNRAKEYQA
+1400 YFLNSAKEHVA
-1411 NGTVDS
+1411 NGDVDN
-1417 CVESVKKL
+1417 CVESVQKL
-1425 FEEAV
+1425 FEEAI
-1430 AEGEAVMADE
+1430 AEGETVMADAD
-1440 HATRDEVMD
+1440 ATRDEVMN
-1449 ASLKLMKAIH
+1449 ATIKLVKAIH
-1459 ALDMKAA
+1459 ALDMQAA

-1475 ELGEMIDLSRYV
+1475 ELGDMIDLSKYV

-1498 TAAKEVLADGDAL
+1498 AAAKEVLADGDAM
-1511 QGDADTAWNTLV
+1511 QGDVDEAWDALV
-1523 AAMENLRLKAD
+1523 TAMENLRLKAS
-1534 KDVLEA
+1534 KDALED
-1540 LLDEAA
+1540 LLNEAA

-1554 EESVA
+1554 EESAA

-1574 GTLTEADQ
+1574 ETLSEADQ

-1587 AVNALKEAKAGLTAL
+1587 AAAALKAAKDGLVAKA
-1602 NDGSGDGSGTGS
+1602 DGSGEGNETGNGS
-1614 GDAQE
+1614 
-1619 PGGSQDTDGQN
+1619 
-1630 SGSQNTGGQNSADQG
+1630 SA
-1645 GSKTGS
+1645 
-1651 GGNADKNSGDSADK
+1651 NK

-1671 AAPVAG
+1671 TAPIAG
-1677 WILFAAVSGAAA
+1677 WILLMIGTGAAA
-1689 FSVITG
+1689 LAVYR
-1695 KRRRGQR
+1695 KRIKL

>member
-1 MKRRKK
+1 MRAAVWLRTGGNSLQIYGGLFGKRGGQLERRRRVKLKGKK
-7 LIGALLSSAM
+7 KILGWVLSTAM
-17 LLTSIMP
+17 VVTGIMP
-24 VSVMAAEPG
+24 VNTLAAEPG
-33 DAQGEAGAQ
+33 EEEPGQ
-42 PGLKMWYS
+42 PALRMWYD

-103 NDRTSEENAANL
+103 NDNTSEENAANL
-115 KKAQELLQDEV
+115 KRAQELLQDEV
-126 TDFTENHSAYVD
+126 TAFTENNSAYID

-143 VVSEN
+143 VISSN
-148 FNPSDEVK
+148 FNESSEVR
-156 NLINT
+156 NLINS
-161 LKGDKTYF
+161 LKGDKTNF

-182 DSDKAVIPVSIDSNS
+182 TPAATVTPIHVESNS
-197 ANKNSGNQQYQEGP
+197 ANADSENQQYQEGP
-211 EKAFDNRTDTKWY
+211 EKAFDNNLDTKWY
-224 SVGGLSGDAQ
+224 STGGLSGDAQ
-234 QEFPAWVTA
+234 QEFPAWVTV

-266 PKAWNLYGSNDGEKF
+266 PKAWNLYGSNDGEEF
-281 DLIDAQTDVVFENRI
+281 VLLDAQTDVAFSNRI
-296 QTKYFPLDG
+296 ETKYFPLHE

-316 TELYGNAGGCQMQEI
+316 TELYGDAGGCQMQEV
-331 IINASEEKASEYTD
+331 IINAPSDEASDYTN
-345 YVRALDLDTAVASVD
+345 YVRALDLDTAVATVD
-360 YTLDGVG
+360 YRIDETN

-379 VMAVRLTADQDGSIT
+379 VMAVRLTVDQENSIT
-394 KYFSITTPQAKAE
+394 KYFSITTPQTKAE
-407 ISSEN
+407 ITAEG
-412 DTITLTG
+412 DTITLIG
-419 TPSDHGED
+419 TPADHGED

-433 QVKVIPKGGE
+433 QVKVILPGDGE
-443 MEADGTGV
+443 MKADENGGIL
-451 MVTGADEVLL
+451 VTDADEVLL

-499 GYEALKADHIADYQ
+499 GYEALKEEHIADYK
-513 SLYDNVKLDLGGSV
+513 SLYDNVKLNLGSNV
-527 PDKSTDALLAGYNG
+527 PDKATDALLAGYNG

-549 EEDLYLENMYYQYGR
+549 EEDLYLETMYYQFGR
-564 YLLIASSREGS
+564 YLMISSSREGS

-580 QGIWANGLTPPWDAD
+580 QGIWANGLNPPWDAD

-617 HLPLIEYINSLVPR
+617 HEPLIRYINSLVPR
-631 GSETAEKV
+631 GSETAKKV
-639 FGEGT
+639 FGEDT

-678 DIWEVYAFNMD
+678 DIWEVYAFNLD

-751 ILAADVLGKSD
+751 ILASEVLGKED
-762 TSEVQEIKAAF
+762 TPEVQEIKTAF
-773 EKLSGPKI
+773 ENLSGPKI

-805 HVNHLYGLHPGKQIV
+805 HVNHLYGLHPGKQFV
-820 AGRSEQDDE
+820 AGRSEEDDQ
-829 YVEAMKV
+829 YIEAMKE

-875 ESTLQNLFD
+875 ESTLTNLFD

-911 SIDLLAAMPV
+911 SIDLLAAMPA
-921 DWDTG
+921 DWDAG

-933 RGDVTVDMTWQRAT
+933 RGDVTVDMTWQRST

-957 AGELKVRGENIGTS
+957 DGELKVRGENIGTS
-971 TLTDADGNEVEFT
+971 TLTDSNGNAVEYT
-984 KEDADTITF
+984 KVDADTITF
-993 NAEAGMTYTISEIRD
+993 DAAAGTSYTISEIRN
-1008 EEGAAQAR
+1008 EEGVAQAR
-1016 EELQGLIA
+1016 DDLQELIA
-1024 SAQEKLDAKSPE
+1024 TAQEKLDARSPE

-1044 NKALEEAIGA
+1044 NKALEEAIKT
-1054 AQNVLDSDT
+1054 AQAVLDSDT
-1063 QDYFELTD
+1063 QDYFVLTD
-1071 AVSALQQAVNEFD
+1071 AVSALREAVNDFD
-1084 DAYNVSF
+1084 DAYNIAF

-1100 SGDLTVKIDCA
+1100 SGGLTVKVECA

-1135 GIILPYGI
+1135 GIVLPYGI
-1143 STVKAAAFLGD
+1143 STVKAATFLGD
-1154 KQINDTATYEYMVNE
+1154 KQINDTVTIEYMVNDDN
-1169 EENLAQGKSIT
+1169 NLALGRSISVT
-1180 AVQGTNVISGYGP
+1180 QGTNVISGYGP
-1193 EKAVDGDTGSRL
+1193 EKSVDGDASTRL
-1205 ATNGSGAAV
+1205 ATNGSGAGV
-1214 EIDLGTAEE
+1214 EIDLGSAVE
-1223 VSAVA
+1223 VSAVS
-1228 IDQFVEREQTSRI
+1228 IDQFVENYQTTRI

-1252 NWVECDRVQ
+1252 NWVECDHVR
-1261 NSVKEADNI
+1261 NEVKEADNI
-1270 IFNNDPDHD
+1270 IFNNDPDNN

-1288 VFGPVT
+1288 TFDPVT
-1294 ASRFRINMTGG
+1294 TSKIRINMTGG
-1305 EVSIWEISLY
+1305 EVSIWEIGVY
-1315 GNTAAVDLTAL
+1315 GNVPAVDRTAL
-1326 KQAVLDA
+1326 EQAILDA
-1333 GSIELD
+1333 ESIELD
-1339 GYTEDSVKALQEA
+1339 GYTEESVKALQEA
-1352 LAEAE
+1352 LAHAKEIAE
-1357 KVLADSGVS
+1357 NDAAS
-1366 QEDADQAA
+1366 QEDVDAA
-1374 DALNQAIAD
+1374 AAALNQAIAGLVSESGED
-1383 LTLKS
+1383 
-1388 DEEQTVSKKTLE
+1388 QTVSKKTLE
-1400 YFLNRAKEYQA
+1400 YFLNSAKEHVA
-1411 NGTVDS
+1411 NGDVDN
-1417 CVESVKKL
+1417 CVESVQKL
-1425 FEEAV
+1425 FEEAI
-1430 AEGEAVMADE
+1430 AEGEAVMADAD
-1440 HATRDEVMD
+1440 ATRDEVMN
-1449 ASLKLMKAIH
+1449 ATIKLVKAIH
-1459 ALDMKAA
+1459 ALDMQAA

-1475 ELGEMIDLSRYV
+1475 ELGDMIDLSKYV

-1498 TAAKEVLADGDAL
+1498 AAAKEVLADGDAM
-1511 QGDADTAWNTLV
+1511 QGDVDEAWDALV
-1523 AAMENLRLKAD
+1523 TAMENLRLKAS
-1534 KDVLEA
+1534 KDALED
-1540 LLDEAA
+1540 LLNEAA

-1559 VFRAALASAQAVFAD
+1559 AFLAVLASAQAVFAD
-1574 GTLTEADQ
+1574 ETLSEADQ

-1587 AVNALKEAKAGLTAL
+1587 AAAALKAAKDGLVAKA
-1602 NDGSGDGSGTGS
+1602 D
-1614 GDAQE
+1614 
-1619 PGGSQDTDGQN
+1619 
-1630 SGSQNTGGQNSADQG
+1630 
-1645 GSKTGS
+1645 GS
-1651 GGNADKNSGDSADK
+1651 GGNADKNDGNSGNGNSANK

-1671 AAPVAG
+1671 SAPIAG
-1677 WILFAAVSGAAA
+1677 WMLLMIGTGAAA
-1689 FSVITG
+1689 LAVYR
-1695 KRRRGQR
+1695 KRIKL

>member
-1 MKRRKK
+1 MKGKK
-7 LIGALLSSAM
+7 KILGWVLSTAM
-17 LLTSIMP
+17 VVTGIMP
-24 VSVMAAEPG
+24 VNTLAAEPG
-33 DAQGEAGAQ
+33 EEEPGQ
-42 PGLKMWYS
+42 PALRMWYD

-103 NDRTSEENAANL
+103 NDNTSEENAANL
-115 KKAQELLQDEV
+115 KRAQELLQDEV
-126 TDFTENHSAYVD
+126 TAFTENNSAYID

-143 VVSEN
+143 VISSN
-148 FNPSDEVK
+148 FNESSEVR
-156 NLINT
+156 NLINS
-161 LKGDKTYF
+161 LKGDKTNF

-182 DSDKAVIPVSIDSNS
+182 TPAATVTPIHVESNS
-197 ANKNSGNQQYQEGP
+197 ANADSENQQYQEGP
-211 EKAFDNRTDTKWY
+211 EKAFDNNLDTKWY
-224 SVGGLSGDAQ
+224 STGGLSGDAQ
-234 QEFPAWVTA
+234 QEFPAWVTV

-266 PKAWNLYGSNDGEKF
+266 PKAWNLYGSNDGEEF
-281 DLIDAQTDVVFENRI
+281 LLLDAQTDVAFSNRI
-296 QTKYFPLDG
+296 ETKYFPLDE

-316 TELYGNAGGCQMQEI
+316 TELYGDAGGCQMQEV
-331 IINASEEKASEYTD
+331 IINAPSDEASDYTN
-345 YVRALDLDTAVASVD
+345 YVRALDLDTAVATVD
-360 YTLDGVG
+360 YTIDETN

-379 VMAVRLTADQDGSIT
+379 VMAVRLTADQENSIT
-394 KYFSITTPQAKAE
+394 KYFSITTPQTKAE
-407 ISSEN
+407 ITAEG

-419 TPSDHGED
+419 TPADHGED

-433 QVKVIPKGGE
+433 QVKVILPGDGE
-443 MEADGTGV
+443 MEADENGGIL
-451 MVTGADEVLL
+451 VTDADEVLL

-499 GYEALKADHIADYQ
+499 GYEALKEEHIADYK
-513 SLYDNVKLDLGGSV
+513 SLYDNVKLNLGSNV
-527 PDKSTDALLAGYNG
+527 PDKATDALLAGYNG

-549 EEDLYLENMYYQYGR
+549 EEDLYLETMYYQFGR
-564 YLLIASSREGS
+564 YLMISSSREGS

-580 QGIWANGLTPPWDAD
+580 QGIWANGLNPPWDAD

-617 HLPLIEYINSLVPR
+617 HEPLIRYINSLVPR
-631 GSETAEKV
+631 GSETAKKV
-639 FGEGT
+639 FGEDT

-678 DIWEVYAFNMD
+678 DIWEVYAFNLD

-751 ILAADVLGKSD
+751 ILASEVLGKED
-762 TSEVQEIKAAF
+762 TPEVQEIKAAF
-773 EKLSGPKI
+773 ENLSGPKI

-805 HVNHLYGLHPGKQIV
+805 HVNHLYGLHPGKQFV
-820 AGRSEQDDE
+820 AGRSEEDDQ
-829 YVEAMKV
+829 YIEAMKE

-875 ESTLQNLFD
+875 ESTLTNLFD

-911 SIDLLAAMPV
+911 SIDLLAAMPA
-921 DWDTG
+921 DWDAG

-933 RGDVTVDMTWQRAT
+933 RGDVTVDMTWQRST

-957 AGELKVRGENIGTS
+957 DGELKVRGENIGTS
-971 TLTDADGNEVEFT
+971 TLTDSNGNAVEYT
-984 KEDADTITF
+984 KVDADTITF
-993 NAEAGMTYTISEIRD
+993 DAAAGTSYTISEIRN
-1008 EEGAAQAR
+1008 EEGVAQAR
-1016 EELQGLIA
+1016 EDLQELIA
-1024 SAQEKLDAKSPE
+1024 TAQEKLDARSPE

-1044 NKALEEAIGA
+1044 NKALEEAIKT
-1054 AQNVLDSDT
+1054 AQAVLDSDT
-1063 QDYFELTD
+1063 QDYFVLTD
-1071 AVSALQQAVNEFD
+1071 AVSALQEAINDFD
-1084 DAYNVSF
+1084 DAYNIAF

-1100 SGDLTVKIDCA
+1100 DGGLTVKVECA

-1135 GIILPYGI
+1135 GIVLPYGI
-1143 STVKAAAFLGD
+1143 STVKAATFLGD
-1154 KQINDTATYEYMVNE
+1154 KQINDTVTIEYMVNDDN
-1169 EENLAQGKSIT
+1169 NLALGRSISVT
-1180 AVQGTNVISGYGP
+1180 QGTNVISGYGP
-1193 EKAVDGDTGSRL
+1193 EKSVDGDASTRL
-1205 ATNGSGAAV
+1205 ATNGSGAGV
-1214 EIDLGTAEE
+1214 EIDLGSAVE
-1223 VSAVA
+1223 VSAVS
-1228 IDQFVEREQTSRI
+1228 IDQFVENYQTTRI

-1252 NWVECDRVQ
+1252 NWVECDHVR
-1261 NSVKEADNI
+1261 NDVKEADNI
-1270 IFNNDPDHD
+1270 IFNNDPDNN

-1288 VFGPVT
+1288 TFDPVT
-1294 ASRFRINMTGG
+1294 TSKIRINMTGG
-1305 EVSIWEISLY
+1305 EVSIWEIGVY
-1315 GNTAAVDLTAL
+1315 GNVPAVDRTAL
-1326 KQAVLDA
+1326 EQAILDA
-1333 GSIELD
+1333 ESIELD
-1339 GYTEDSVKALQEA
+1339 GYTEESVKALQEA
-1352 LAEAE
+1352 LAHAKETAE
-1357 KVLADSGVS
+1357 NDAAA
-1366 QEDADQAA
+1366 QEDVDAA
-1374 DALNQAIAD
+1374 AAALNQAIAGLVSESGED
-1383 LTLKS
+1383 
-1388 DEEQTVSKKTLE
+1388 QTVSKKTLE
-1400 YFLNRAKEYQA
+1400 YFLNSAKEHVA
-1411 NGTVDS
+1411 NGDVDN
-1417 CVESVKKL
+1417 CVESVQKL
-1425 FEEAV
+1425 FEEAI
-1430 AEGEAVMADE
+1430 AEGETVMADAD
-1440 HATRDEVMD
+1440 ATRDEVMN
-1449 ASLKLMKAIH
+1449 ATIKLVKAIH
-1459 ALDMKAA
+1459 ALDMQAA

-1475 ELGEMIDLSRYV
+1475 ELGDMIDLSKYV

-1498 TAAKEVLADGDAL
+1498 AAAKEVLADGDAM
-1511 QGDADTAWNTLV
+1511 QGDVDEAWDALV
-1523 AAMENLRLKAD
+1523 TAMENLRLKAS
-1534 KDVLEA
+1534 KDALED
-1540 LLDEAA
+1540 LLNEAA

-1554 EESVA
+1554 EESA
-1559 VFRAALASAQAVFAD
+1559 AAFRAALASAQAVFAD
-1574 GTLTEADQ
+1574 ETLSEADQ

-1587 AVNALKEAKAGLTAL
+1587 AAAALKAAKDGLVAKA
-1602 NDGSGDGSGTGS
+1602 DGSGEGNETGNGS
-1614 GDAQE
+1614 
-1619 PGGSQDTDGQN
+1619 
-1630 SGSQNTGGQNSADQG
+1630 SA
-1645 GSKTGS
+1645 
-1651 GGNADKNSGDSADK
+1651 NK

-1671 AAPVAG
+1671 TAPIAG
-1677 WILFAAVSGAAA
+1677 WILLMIGTGAAA
-1689 FSVITG
+1689 LAVYR
-1695 KRRRGQR
+1695 KRIKL

>member
-1 MKRRKK
+1 MRAAVWLRTGGNSLQIYGGLFGKRGGQLERRRRVKLKGKK
-7 LIGALLSSAM
+7 KILGWVLSTAM
-17 LLTSIMP
+17 VVTGIMP
-24 VSVMAAEPG
+24 VNTLAAEPG
-33 DAQGEAGAQ
+33 EEEPGQ
-42 PGLKMWYS
+42 PALRMWYD

-103 NDRTSEENAANL
+103 NDNTSEENAANL
-115 KKAQELLQDEV
+115 KRAQELLQDEV
-126 TDFTENHSAYVD
+126 TAFTENNSAYID

-143 VVSEN
+143 VISSN
-148 FNPSDEVK
+148 FNESSEVR
-156 NLINT
+156 NLINS
-161 LKGDKTYF
+161 LKGDKTNF

-182 DSDKAVIPVSIDSNS
+182 TPAATVTPIHVESNS
-197 ANKNSGNQQYQEGP
+197 ANADSENQQYQEGP
-211 EKAFDNRTDTKWY
+211 EKAFDNNLDTKWY
-224 SVGGLSGDAQ
+224 STGGLSGDAQ
-234 QEFPAWVTA
+234 QEFPAWVTV

-266 PKAWNLYGSNDGEKF
+266 PKAWNLYGSNDGEEF
-281 DLIDAQTDVVFENRI
+281 VLLDAQTDVAFSNRI
-296 QTKYFPLDG
+296 ETKYFPLDE

-316 TELYGNAGGCQMQEI
+316 TELYGDAGGCQMQEV
-331 IINASEEKASEYTD
+331 IINAPSDEASDYTN
-345 YVRALDLDTAVASVD
+345 YVRALDLDTAVATVD
-360 YTLDGVG
+360 YTIDETN

-379 VMAVRLTADQDGSIT
+379 VMAVRLTADQENSIT
-394 KYFSITTPQAKAE
+394 KYFSITTPQTKAE
-407 ISSEN
+407 ITAEG

-419 TPSDHGED
+419 TPADHGED

-433 QVKVIPKGGE
+433 QVKVILPGDGE
-443 MEADGTGV
+443 MKADENGGIL
-451 MVTGADEVLL
+451 VTDADEVLL

-499 GYEALKADHIADYQ
+499 GYEALKEEHIADYK
-513 SLYDNVKLDLGGSV
+513 SLYDNVKLNLGSNV
-527 PDKSTDALLAGYNG
+527 PDKATDALLAGYNG

-549 EEDLYLENMYYQYGR
+549 EEDLYLETMYYQFGR
-564 YLLIASSREGS
+564 YLMISSSREGS

-580 QGIWANGLTPPWDAD
+580 QGIWANGLNPPWDAD

-617 HLPLIEYINSLVPR
+617 HEPLIRYINSLVPR
-631 GSETAEKV
+631 GSETAKKV
-639 FGEGT
+639 FGEDT

-678 DIWEVYAFNMD
+678 DIWEVYAFNLD

-751 ILAADVLGKSD
+751 ILASEVLGKED
-762 TSEVQEIKAAF
+762 TPEVQEIKIAF
-773 EKLSGPKI
+773 ENLSGPKI

-805 HVNHLYGLHPGKQIV
+805 HVNHLYGLHPGKQFV
-820 AGRSEQDDE
+820 AGRSEEDDQ
-829 YVEAMKV
+829 YIEAMKE

-875 ESTLQNLFD
+875 ESTLTNLFD

-911 SIDLLAAMPV
+911 SIDLLAAMPA
-921 DWDTG
+921 DWDAG

-933 RGDVTVDMTWQRAT
+933 RGDVTVDMTWQRST

-957 AGELKVRGENIGTS
+957 DGELKVRGENIGTS
-971 TLTDADGNEVEFT
+971 TLTDSNGNAVEYT
-984 KEDADTITF
+984 KVDADTITF
-993 NAEAGMTYTISEIRD
+993 DAAAGTSYTISEIRN
-1008 EEGAAQAR
+1008 EEGVAQAR
-1016 EELQGLIA
+1016 EDLQELIA
-1024 SAQEKLDAKSPE
+1024 TAQEKLDARSPE

-1044 NKALEEAIGA
+1044 NKALEEAIKT
-1054 AQNVLDSDT
+1054 AQAVLDSGT
-1063 QDYFELTD
+1063 QDYFVLTD
-1071 AVSALQQAVNEFD
+1071 AVSALQEAINDFD
-1084 DAYNVSF
+1084 DAYNIAL

-1100 SGDLTVKIDCA
+1100 DGGLTVKVECA

-1135 GIILPYGI
+1135 GIVLPYGI
-1143 STVKAAAFLGD
+1143 STVKAATFLGD
-1154 KQINDTATYEYMVNE
+1154 KQINDTVTIEYMVNDDN
-1169 EENLAQGKSIT
+1169 NLALGRSISVT
-1180 AVQGTNVISGYGP
+1180 QGTNVISGYGP
-1193 EKAVDGDTGSRL
+1193 EKSVDGDASTRL
-1205 ATNGSGAAV
+1205 ATNGSGAGV
-1214 EIDLGTAEE
+1214 EIDLGSAVE
-1223 VSAVA
+1223 VSAVS
-1228 IDQFVEREQTSRI
+1228 IDQFVENYQTTRI

-1252 NWVECDRVQ
+1252 NWVECDHVR
-1261 NSVKEADNI
+1261 NDVKEADNI
-1270 IFNNDPDHD
+1270 IFNNDPDNN

-1288 VFGPVT
+1288 TFDPVT
-1294 ASRFRINMTGG
+1294 TSKIRINMTGG
-1305 EVSIWEISLY
+1305 EVSIWEIGVY
-1315 GNTAAVDLTAL
+1315 GNVPAVDRTAL
-1326 KQAVLDA
+1326 EQAILDA
-1333 GSIELD
+1333 ESIELD
-1339 GYTEDSVKALQEA
+1339 GYTEESVKALQEA
-1352 LAEAE
+1352 LAHAKETAE
-1357 KVLADSGVS
+1357 NDAAA
-1366 QEDADQAA
+1366 QEDVDAA
-1374 DALNQAIAD
+1374 AAALNQAIAGLVSESGED
-1383 LTLKS
+1383 
-1388 DEEQTVSKKTLE
+1388 QTVSKKTLE
-1400 YFLNRAKEYQA
+1400 YFLNSAKEHVA
-1411 NGTVDS
+1411 NGDVDN
-1417 CVESVKKL
+1417 CVESVQKL
-1425 FEEAV
+1425 FEEAI
-1430 AEGEAVMADE
+1430 AEGETVMADAD
-1440 HATRDEVMD
+1440 ATRDEVMN
-1449 ASLKLMKAIH
+1449 ATIKLVKAIH
-1459 ALDMKAA
+1459 ALDMQAA

-1475 ELGEMIDLSRYV
+1475 ELGDMIDLSKYV
-1487 EAGQQEFTDAL
+1487 EAGQQEFTDTLA
-1498 TAAKEVLADGDAL
+1498 AAKEVLADGDAM
-1511 QGDADTAWNTLV
+1511 QGDVDEAWDALV
-1523 AAMENLRLKAD
+1523 TAMENLRLKAS
-1534 KDVLEA
+1534 KDALED
-1540 LLDEAA
+1540 LLNEAA

-1554 EESVA
+1554 EESA
-1559 VFRAALASAQAVFAD
+1559 AAFRAALASAQAVFAD
-1574 GTLTEADQ
+1574 ETLSEADQ

-1587 AVNALKEAKAGLTAL
+1587 AAAALKAAKDGLVAKA
-1602 NDGSGDGSGTGS
+1602 DGSGEGNETGNGS
-1614 GDAQE
+1614 
-1619 PGGSQDTDGQN
+1619 
-1630 SGSQNTGGQNSADQG
+1630 SA
-1645 GSKTGS
+1645 
-1651 GGNADKNSGDSADK
+1651 NK

-1671 AAPVAG
+1671 TAPIAG
-1677 WILFAAVSGAAA
+1677 WILLMIGTGAAA
-1689 FSVITG
+1689 LAVYR
-1695 KRRRGQR
+1695 KRIKL